1 MITTKELN
9 EVSLSPTKKDYYQ
22 IWNELLELASKIST
36 RWSPDS
42 TNESDPGIVLLKS
55 LVAIADKLNYNI
67 DKNTLEAFMPSATQ
81 QESMRKLT
89 EMMGYSM
96 KYYRAANCKVSISY
110 KDDNDVSL
118 STLGTIYFPKFIN
131 IKNEEEDIN
140 YVTIEDFT
148 LQESEPIRQINALEG
163 ELVECET
170 DTDNIISMTHLDDNN
185 RYLLPETNVA
195 ENGIFVCNIV
205 DHVEGMSRESDY
217 WKPVDNLN
225 TQLPGSL
232 VFKFGFDSNEN
243 LPYIQFPDD
252 ISQLIKDGLKIKYVR
267 TNGLMGNVSARTL
280 CKMEVPALWGTAT
293 DENIKNLT
301 AENFNVV
308 NSSAATN
315 GADPETLNEAYN
327 GFKKTIGTFDTL
339 VTCRDYMNKIYQMTV
354 SDTDLTPLVSNAIV
368 SDIRDDIN
376 RSITLCSFNDYGIC
390 YSDRSLPKTVTKDA
404 EDISGK
410 TVTIKATEN
419 MIEHF
424 DLVLYP
430 FNTIYGINSKDE
442 YVNSFKI
449 NFENKNKVQYDL
461 KNSKTISHNIVTPDD
476 NDIACIKNYLK
487 LKAKITTV
495 KKVTVA
501 EELELLTKVYS
512 AIYENFNC
520 HKIDFGEEIPYET
533 ILEVIKNA
541 DPRIKDVNLDEPL
554 LYTNIMKVN
563 NTEYSLVSAGT
574 NTVED
579 WASMYNKLVLRN
591 VLAGRIA
598 AFNYDTD
605 FATNYAEIPYTGF
618 TSPEKIVKLVS
629 HFDASGI
636 NSAKGYKLQDN
647 EVIQFRTP
655 NLKTA
660 VTYPSYVNYFL
671 HLETRKSKPA
681 IPATFQSVIALFKT
695 NDDWTAIINNNTN
708 NTKHFVL
715 TEIPSATNPN
725 DTKKILLAKQT
736 DYSKIFIKNTDNSY
750 EAITIDDNYDVTK
763 NTTYYYLDIKNADN
777 FLTLFEK
784 YGQLYEQLKSDVSRN
799 IGKYVDTNLHKYQ
812 ARNTAFSSY
821 IKEYYIPITHE
832 STVEPGDLEAQEG
845 HTADG
850 LGRDPEGSD
859 ISKDAAY
866 QLQENEYLLINYTNS
881 KTDESGNETKSVIN
895 KCYKCGDIIQPNF
908 GIVDSLLYHKNHSYS
923 KTSGFDFISLS
934 NTNGYANFTNPE
946 GMFTLGTDE
955 QICIK
960 EIVKIELDKND
971 SFLYWN
977 RNDENSDAENNIFE
991 FDEVYTDIDL
1001 KTLTPEQIAKLPRNA
1016 YTLKEGEYLYYTNA
1030 KKTNMAYY
1038 GAGSIIIK
1046 SEKTPK
1052 LIKNTSKGIVKAE
1065 DIMNNGLDAIPWIG
1079 FRLGE
1084 DSAKITVIENQY
1096 ISLTEGDTF
1105 YGATEV
1111 NAQPDNVGGINL
1123 SNIWVNIG
1131 SAKYK
1136 FAEEDAIT
1144 ALPEIKI
1151 NGIYWSARSRLDFNM
1166 GPAVAQKLHKKDSIE
1181 IYTGTSETPE
1191 TIIKYNEGDSDSENP
1206 IAVYANYSCQ
1216 YANHE
1221 FKLADNLNP
1230 KFKLKVIKLKD
1241 PEIITNSETSEN
1253 THIVNI
1259 GNYEN
1264 GNTQYTKVSFAELE
1278 AAGGSELFK
1287 LNINVPAGEFGL
1299 IMFYYIED
1307 DKIAYNETKAA
1318 YIKAYNSSGTEV
1330 AGIKRFN
1337 VEQDFTDTY
1346 KFKRGIQVIELNKD
1360 VSSISIYTDNY
1371 NSDSAE
1377 GTTIPASAKGTLIF
1391 SELSLVKGINPKL
1404 SYQFD
1409 GTQEETALN
1418 TLLADI
1424 QKAGVADTFYYNT
1437 PIDNENAI
1445 DLNNNL
1451 VNETLLTPESWYD
1464 PNNVNNKFVVSEISA
1479 DDLLTGITLSKAS
1492 RL

>member
-67 DKNTLEAFMPSATQ
+67 DKNTLEAFMPSASQ

-110 KDDNDVSL
+110 KDNNDVSL
-118 STLGTIYFPKFIN
+118 STLNTIYFPKFIN
-131 IKNEEEDIN
+131 IKNEEEDVN

-148 LQESEPIRQINALEG
+148 LQESEPIRQVNALEG

-195 ENGIFVCNIV
+195 ENGIFICNIV
-205 DHVEGMSRESDY
+205 DHVEGISRESDY

-252 ISQLIKDGLKIKYVR
+252 ISQLIKDGLRIKYVR

-280 CKMEVPALWGTAT
+280 CKMEVPSLWGTAT
-293 DENIKNLT
+293 NENIKNLT
-301 AENFNVV
+301 AENFNVI
-308 NSSAATN
+308 NNSAATN
-315 GADPETLNEAYN
+315 GADPETLTEAYN

-390 YSDRSLPKTVTKDA
+390 YSDRSLPKTVTKEA
-404 EDISGK
+404 EDISGNP
-410 TVTIKATEN
+410 VTIKTTED

-424 DLVLYP
+424 DLILYP

-449 NFENKNKVQYDL
+449 NFENKNKIQYDL

-495 KKVTVA
+495 KKVTAA

-554 LYTNIMKVN
+554 LYTNIMKVD
-563 NTEYSLVSAGT
+563 NTEYSLVSTDT
-574 NTVED
+574 NTNKD

-598 AFNYDTD
+598 AFDYDTD
-605 FATNYAEIPYTGF
+605 FATNYAETPYTDF

-636 NSAKGYKLQDN
+636 NSANGYKLQDN

-681 IPATFQSVIALFKT
+681 IPATFQSVVNSDLLDS
-695 NDDWTAIINNNTN
+695 NDKWNAIINKIINNTI
-708 NTKHFVL
+708 HFVL
-715 TEIPSATNPN
+715 TEITITDISTP
-725 DTKKILLAKQT
+725 KVLLDKQVA
-736 DYSKIFIKNTDNSY
+736 YSKIFIKNADDSY
-750 EAITIDDNYDVTK
+750 EVVTIDDNYKVVENTK
-763 NTTYYYLDIKNADN
+763 YYYLDIKAADN
-777 FLTLFEK
+777 FLALFENIKEK
-784 YGQLYEQLKSDVSRN
+784 YGKLYEQLKVDVTRN
-799 IGKYVDTNLHKYQ
+799 VGKYVDNNLHKYQ
-812 ARNTAFSSY
+812 ARNTAFSSF
-821 IKEYYIPITHE
+821 IKDYYIPKLHE
-832 STVEPGDLEAQEG
+832 STVEPNDDVPEG
-845 HTADG
+845 YTADG

-866 QLQENEYLLINYTNS
+866 QLQDNEYLLVNYTNS
-881 KTDESGNETKSVIN
+881 KTDESGNETKNVIN

-908 GIVDSLLYHKNHSYS
+908 GIVDSLLYHKTHSYS
-923 KTSGFDFISLS
+923 KTSGFDFTSLS
-934 NTNGYANFTNPE
+934 NMNGYANFKNPE

-977 RNDENSDAENNIFE
+977 RNDENPDAEINEFE
-991 FDEVYTDIDL
+991 FDEIYTDEPEHATEL
-1001 KTLTPEQIAKLPRNA
+1001 KPNA

-1030 KKTNMAYY
+1030 KKTSMAYY

-1046 SEKTPK
+1046 SEKTPRLRK
-1052 LIKNTSKGIVKAE
+1052 STSNGVVKAE

-1084 DSAKITVIENQY
+1084 DSAKITVVENQY

-1105 YGATEV
+1105 YGVTEV
-1111 NAQPDNVGGINL
+1111 DAQPDNVGGVAL
-1123 SNIWVNIG
+1123 SNTWINIG

-1136 FAEEDAIT
+1136 FAEEDAVT
-1144 ALPEIKI
+1144 TLPEIKI

-1166 GPAVAQKLHKKDSIE
+1166 GPAVAQKLHKKDSID

-1191 TIIKYNEGDSDSENP
+1191 TIIKYNEGDDDTKNP

-1221 FKLADNLNP
+1221 FKLANNLNP
-1230 KFKLKVIKLKD
+1230 KFKLKVIKLND
-1241 PEIITNSETSEN
+1241 PTITTGGKNS
-1253 THIVNI
+1253 HIVNI

-1264 GNTQYTKVSFAELE
+1264 GNTRYTKVSFAELE
-1278 AAGGSELFK
+1278 AVYDSENPLFK
-1287 LNINVPAGEFGL
+1287 LNINIPADEFGL

-1307 DKIAYNETKAA
+1307 DKIAYDEENAA
-1318 YIKAYNSSGTEV
+1318 YIMTNDEV
-1330 AGIKRFN
+1330 AGIRQFN
-1337 VEQDFTDTY
+1337 VDVSPANKY
-1346 KFKRGIQVIELNKD
+1346 VFKRGIQVIRLDSN
-1360 VSSISIYTDNY
+1360 VSSISVYTDKN
-1371 NSDSAE
+1371 AE
-1377 GTTIPASAKGTLIF
+1377 GILIF

-1409 GTQEETALN
+1409 GTQENDALN

-1424 QKAGVADTFYYNT
+1424 QKAGVADTFYYNA

-1445 DLNNNL
+1445 DLNNNI
-1451 VNETLLTPESWYD
+1451 VSETLLTPESWYD

>member
-89 EMMGYSM
+89 EMMGYTM

-110 KDDNDVSL
+110 KDDNEVSL

-131 IKNEEEDIN
+131 IKNEEEDVN

-148 LQESEPIRQINALEG
+148 LQESEPIRQVNALEG

-195 ENGIFVCNIV
+195 ENGIFICNIV

-252 ISQLIKDGLKIKYVR
+252 ISQLIKDGLRIKYVR

-308 NSSAATN
+308 NNSAATN
-315 GADPETLNEAYN
+315 GADPESLTEAYN

-390 YSDRSLPKTVTKDA
+390 YSDKSLPKTVTKAAIDT
-404 EDISGK
+404 SGNP
-410 TVTIKATEN
+410 VTIKTTED

-449 NFENKNKVQYDL
+449 NFENKNKIQYDL

-487 LKAKITTV
+487 LKAKITTI
-495 KKVTVA
+495 KKVTTA

-554 LYTNIMKVN
+554 LCTNIMKVD
-563 NTEYSLVSAGT
+563 NTEYSLVSTGT
-574 NTVED
+574 NKFED

-605 FATNYAEIPYTGF
+605 FATNYAETPYTGF

-636 NSAKGYKLQDN
+636 NSADGYKLQDN

-681 IPATFQSVIALFKT
+681 IPATFQSVTALFET
-695 NDDWTAIINNNTN
+695 NDDWNTIINNNTQPFELTVIAGTA
-708 NTKHFVL
+708 TKADLL
-715 TEIPSATNPN
+715 T
-725 DTKKILLAKQT
+725 KQT
-736 DYSKIFIKNTDNSY
+736 VYSKIFIINTETNKY
-750 EAITIDDNYDVTK
+750 EAVTIDDNYAVVE
-763 NTTYYYLDIKNADN
+763 NPNYYYYLDITTATN
-777 FLTLFEK
+777 FVSLFNK
-784 YGQLYEQLKSDVSRN
+784 YGQLYEQLAPDVSRN
-799 IGKYVDTNLHKYQ
+799 VGKYVDNTLHKYQ
-812 ARNTAFSSY
+812 SRSRAFSSY
-821 IKEYYIPITHE
+821 IKDYYIPITRNT
-832 STVEPGDLEAQEG
+832 TVEPGDLDAPEG
-845 HTADG
+845 YTADG

-895 KCYKCGDIIQPNF
+895 KCYTCGDIIQPNF
-908 GIVDSLLYHKNHSYS
+908 GIVDSLLYHKTHSYS
-923 KTSGFDFISLS
+923 KNSGFDFTSLS
-934 NTNGYANFTNPE
+934 NINGYANFKNPE

-977 RNDENSDAENNIFE
+977 RNDENPDAEINEFT
-991 FDEVYTDIDL
+991 FDEIYNTD
-1001 KTLTPEQIAKLPRNA
+1001 TSLTAEQIAKLPPNA

-1046 SEKTPK
+1046 SEKTP
-1052 LIKNTSKGIVKAE
+1052 LLRKNASKGLVKAE

-1105 YGATEV
+1105 YGATKV
-1111 NAQPDNVGGINL
+1111 NTQSDNVGGIDL
-1123 SNIWVNIG
+1123 SNAWVNIG

-1136 FAEEDAIT
+1136 FAEEDT
-1144 ALPEIKI
+1144 ATTLPEIKI
-1151 NGIYWSARSRLDFNM
+1151 KNIYWSARSRLDFNM
-1166 GPAVAQKLHKKDSIE
+1166 GPAIAQKLHKKDRIE
-1181 IYTGTSETPE
+1181 VYTDNKNYKT
-1191 TIIKYNEGDSDSENP
+1191 IKYNASEDDTKNP
-1206 IAVYANYSCQ
+1206 IAVYANYICQ

-1221 FKLADNLNP
+1221 FKISDKLDP
-1230 KFKLKVIKLKD
+1230 KFKLKVIKLAD
-1241 PEIITNSETSEN
+1241 PEIMTTGETAES

-1264 GNTQYTKVSFAELE
+1264 GNTKYTKVSFAELE

-1287 LNINVPAGEFGL
+1287 LNINIPSGEFGL

-1307 DKIAYNETKAA
+1307 DKIAYNEANAA
-1318 YIKAYNSSGTEV
+1318 YIKAAKEV
-1330 AGIKRFN
+1330 AGIRQFN
-1337 VEQDFTDTY
+1337 VNASFTDTY
-1346 KFKRGIQVIELNKD
+1346 RFKRGIQVIELD
-1360 VSSISIYTDNY
+1360 STVSSISIYTDSY
-1371 NSDSAE
+1371 DTKS
-1377 GTTIPASAKGTLIF
+1377 TKGTLIF

-1409 GTQEETALN
+1409 GTQENNALN

-1424 QKAGVADTFYYNT
+1424 QKAGVADTFYYNA

-1451 VNETLLTPESWYD
+1451 VNETLLTPEVWYD

>member
-89 EMMGYSM
+89 EMMGYTM

-131 IKNEEEDIN
+131 IKNEEEDVN

-148 LQESEPIRQINALEG
+148 LQESEPIRQVNALEG

-195 ENGIFVCNIV
+195 ENGIFICNIV

-252 ISQLIKDGLKIKYVR
+252 ISQLIKDGLRIKYVR

-315 GADPETLNEAYN
+315 GADPETLTEAYN

-390 YSDRSLPKTVTKDA
+390 YSDRSLPKTVTKAA
-404 EDISGK
+404 EDISGNP
-410 TVTIKATEN
+410 VTIKTTED

-424 DLVLYP
+424 DLILYP

-449 NFENKNKVQYDL
+449 NFENKNKIQYDL

-487 LKAKITTV
+487 LKAKITTI
-495 KKVTVA
+495 KKVTTA

-554 LYTNIMKVN
+554 LYTNIMKVD
-563 NTEYSLVSAGT
+563 NTEYPLVSAGT
-574 NTVED
+574 NKFED

-605 FATNYAEIPYTGF
+605 FVTNYAETPYTSF

-681 IPATFQSVIALFKT
+681 IPATFQSIVNSDLLDSNTKWNAF
-695 NDDWTAIINNNTN
+695 INNNTR
-708 NTKHFVL
+708 HFVL
-715 TEIPSATNPN
+715 T
-725 DTKKILLAKQT
+725 KITGTITPKALLDKQA
-736 DYSKIFIKNTDNSY
+736 DYSKIFVIDNENKY
-750 EAITIDDNYDVTK
+750 VVVTIDDNYDTTK
-763 NTTYYYLDIKNADN
+763 YAEYYYLDIKTADN
-777 FLTLFEK
+777 FLSLFRNIEETC
-784 YGQLYEQLKSDVSRN
+784 GGLYEQLKVDVTRN
-799 IGKYVDTNLHKYQ
+799 VGKYVDNKLHKYQ
-812 ARNTAFSSY
+812 ARNTAFSSF
-821 IKEYYIPITHE
+821 IKDYYIPKLHE
-832 STVEPGDLEAQEG
+832 STVEPNDDNPEG
-845 HTADG
+845 YTADG

-895 KCYKCGDIIQPNF
+895 KCYTCGDIIQPNF
-908 GIVDSLLYHKNHSYS
+908 GIVDSLLYHKTHSYS
-923 KTSGFDFISLS
+923 KNSGFDFTSLS
-934 NTNGYANFTNPE
+934 NINGYANFKNPE

-977 RNDENSDAENNIFE
+977 RNDENPDVEINEFT
-991 FDEVYTDIDL
+991 FDEIYNTD
-1001 KTLTPEQIAKLPRNA
+1001 TSLTAEQIAKLPPNA

-1046 SEKTPK
+1046 SEKTP
-1052 LIKNTSKGIVKAE
+1052 LLRKNASKGLVKAE

-1111 NAQPDNVGGINL
+1111 NAQSDNVGGIDL
-1123 SNIWVNIG
+1123 SNNWVNIG

-1136 FAEEDAIT
+1136 FAEEDT
-1144 ALPEIKI
+1144 ATTLPEIKI
-1151 NGIYWSARSRLDFNM
+1151 KNIYWSARSRLDFNM
-1166 GPAVAQKLHKKDSIE
+1166 GPAVAQKLHKKDRIE
-1181 IYTGTSETPE
+1181 VYTDNKNYKT
-1191 TIIKYNEGDSDSENP
+1191 IKYNASEDDTKNP
-1206 IAVYANYSCQ
+1206 IAVYANYICQ

-1221 FKLADNLNP
+1221 FKISDKLDHE
-1230 KFKLKVIKLKD
+1230 FKLKVIKLAD
-1241 PEIITNSETSEN
+1241 PEIMTTGETAESA
-1253 THIVNI
+1253 HIVNI

-1264 GNTQYTKVSFAELE
+1264 GNTRYTKVSFAELE

-1287 LNINVPAGEFGL
+1287 LNINIPSGEFGL

-1307 DKIAYNETKAA
+1307 DKIAYNEANAA
-1318 YIKAYNSSGTEV
+1318 YIKAAKKV
-1330 AGIKRFN
+1330 AGIRQFN
-1337 VEQDFTDTY
+1337 VNASFTDTY
-1346 KFKRGIQVIELNKD
+1346 RFKRGIQVIELD
-1360 VSSISIYTDNY
+1360 STVSSISIYTDSY
-1371 NSDSAE
+1371 D
-1377 GTTIPASAKGTLIF
+1377 TKSAKGTLIF

-1409 GTQEETALN
+1409 GTQENNALN

-1424 QKAGVADTFYYNT
+1424 QKAGVADTFYYNA

-1451 VNETLLTPESWYD
+1451 INETLLTPEVWYD

>member
-89 EMMGYSM
+89 EMMGYTM

-110 KDDNDVSL
+110 KDDNDISL

-131 IKNEEEDIN
+131 IKNEEEDVN

-148 LQESEPIRQINALEG
+148 LQESEPIRQVNALEG

-195 ENGIFVCNIV
+195 ENGIFICNIV

-217 WKPVDNLN
+217 WKQVDNLN

-252 ISQLIKDGLKIKYVR
+252 ISQLIKDGLRIKYVR

-293 DENIKNLT
+293 DENIKSLT

-315 GADPETLNEAYN
+315 GADPETLTEAYN

-339 VTCRDYMNKIYQMTV
+339 VTCRDYMNKIYQMTT

-390 YSDRSLPKTVTKDA
+390 YSDRSLPKTVTKA
-404 EDISGK
+404 AKDISGNP
-410 TVTIKATEN
+410 VTIKATED

-449 NFENKNKVQYDL
+449 NFENKNKIQYDL

-487 LKAKITTV
+487 LKAKITTI
-495 KKVTVA
+495 KKVTTA

-554 LYTNIMKVN
+554 LYTNIMKVD
-563 NTEYSLVSAGT
+563 NTEYPLVSTGT
-574 NTVED
+574 NKFED

-605 FATNYAEIPYTGF
+605 FVTNYAETPYTAF
-618 TSPEKIVKLVS
+618 SCPEKVSKLVS
-629 HFDASGI
+629 HFDARNI
-636 NSAKGYKLQDN
+636 DNADGYKLQDN

-681 IPATFQSVIALFKT
+681 IPATFQSIVNSDLLDS
-695 NDDWTAIINNNTN
+695 NDKWNAIINNNAR
-708 NTKHFVL
+708 HFVL
-715 TEIPSATNPN
+715 T
-725 DTKKILLAKQT
+725 KITGTITPKALLDKQA
-736 DYSKIFIKNTDNSY
+736 DYSKIFVIDNENKY
-750 EAITIDDNYDVTK
+750 VVVTIDDNYDTTK
-763 NTTYYYLDIKNADN
+763 YAEYYYLDIKTADN
-777 FLTLFEK
+777 FLSLFRNIEET
-784 YGQLYEQLKSDVSRN
+784 YGGLYEQLKSDVSRN
-799 IGKYVDTNLHKYQ
+799 IGKYVDNTLHKYQ
-812 ARNTAFSSY
+812 ARKTAFSSS
-821 IKEYYIPITHE
+821 IKDYYIPILHE
-832 STVEPGDLEAQEG
+832 STVEPGDLDAPEG
-845 HTADG
+845 YTKDG
-850 LGRDPEGSD
+850 LGRDPDGSD

-895 KCYKCGDIIQPNF
+895 KCYTCGDIIQPNF
-908 GIVDSLLYHKNHSYS
+908 GIVDSLLYHKTHSYS
-923 KTSGFDFISLS
+923 KNSGFDFASLS
-934 NTNGYANFTNPE
+934 KTDGYKNFKNPG
-946 GMFTLGTDE
+946 GMFTLSTDE

-977 RNDENSDAENNIFE
+977 RNDENPDAEINEFT
-991 FDEVYTDIDL
+991 FDEIYKDES
-1001 KTLTPEQIAKLPRNA
+1001 EQTTESGPNA

-1038 GAGSIIIK
+1038 GAGSIIIRSK
-1046 SEKTPK
+1046 KTP
-1052 LIKNTSKGIVKAE
+1052 LLRKNASKGLVKAE

-1084 DSAKITVIENQY
+1084 ESSKITVIENQY

-1105 YGATEV
+1105 YGTTEV
-1111 NAQPDNVGGINL
+1111 NAQPDNVGDISL
-1123 SNIWVNIG
+1123 SNNWINIG

-1136 FAEEDAIT
+1136 FAEEDT
-1144 ALPEIKI
+1144 PTTLPEIKI

-1166 GPAVAQKLHKKDSIE
+1166 GPAVAQKLHKKDRIE
-1181 IYTGTSETPE
+1181 VYTNDGLYDTIQYDASEDDT
-1191 TIIKYNEGDSDSENP
+1191 KNP
-1206 IAVYANYSCQ
+1206 IAVYANYICQ

-1221 FKLADNLNP
+1221 FKISDKLDP
-1230 KFKLKVIKLKD
+1230 KFKLKVIKLAD
-1241 PEIITNSETSEN
+1241 PTIMTNGETAES

-1264 GNTQYTKVSFAELE
+1264 GNTRYTKVSFAELE

-1287 LNINVPAGEFGL
+1287 LNINIPSGEFGL

-1307 DKIAYNETKAA
+1307 DKIAYNEANAA
-1318 YIKAYNSSGTEV
+1318 YIKAAKEV
-1330 AGIKRFN
+1330 AGIRQFN
-1337 VEQDFTDTY
+1337 VNASFENKY
-1346 KFKRGIQVIELNKD
+1346 VFKRGIQVIELD
-1360 VSSISIYTDNY
+1360 STVSSISVYTDSY
-1371 NSDSAE
+1371 D
-1377 GTTIPASAKGTLIF
+1377 TKSAKGTLIF

-1409 GTQEETALN
+1409 GTQKNNALN

-1424 QKAGVADTFYYNT
+1424 QKAGVADTFYYNA

-1451 VNETLLTPESWYD
+1451 VNETLLTPEVWYD

>member
-131 IKNEEEDIN
+131 IKNEEEDVN

-148 LQESEPIRQINALEG
+148 LQESESIRQINALEG

-205 DHVEGMSRESDY
+205 DHVEGMSRESEY
-217 WKPVDNLN
+217 WKQVDNLN

-267 TNGLMGNVSARTL
+267 TNGLMGNISARTL

-390 YSDRSLPKTVTKDA
+390 YSDRSLPKSIEKTV
-404 EDISGK
+404 EDINGNP
-410 TVTIKATEN
+410 VTIKATED

-424 DLVLYP
+424 DLILYP

-449 NFENKNKVQYDL
+449 NFENKNKIQYDL
-461 KNSKTISHNIVTPDD
+461 KNSKIISHNIVTPGGD
-476 NDIACIKNYLK
+476 DIACIKNYLK

-495 KKVTVA
+495 KKVTAA

-554 LYTNIMKVN
+554 LYTNIMKID
-563 NTEYSLVSAGT
+563 NTEYSLVSTDT
-574 NTVED
+574 NTNKD

-605 FATNYAEIPYTGF
+605 FATNYAETPYTSF

-636 NSAKGYKLQDN
+636 NSANGYKLQDN

-660 VTYPSYVNYFL
+660 VTYPAYVNYFL

-681 IPATFQSVIALFKT
+681 IPATFQSVINSELLDT
-695 NDDWTAIINNNTN
+695 NDKWNAIINNNTN
-708 NTKHFVL
+708 NTRHFVL
-715 TEIPSATNPN
+715 TEITIT
-725 DTKKILLAKQT
+725 DTSTPKVLLDKQEA
-736 DYSKIFIKNTDNSY
+736 YSKIFIKNADDSY
-750 EAITIDDNYDVTK
+750 EVVTIDNNYDVAK
-763 NTTYYYLDIKNADN
+763 NTKYYYLDIKTADN

-784 YGQLYEQLKSDVSRN
+784 CGKLYEQLKSDVSRN

-832 STVEPGDLEAQEG
+832 STVEPGDLEVQEG

-923 KTSGFDFISLS
+923 KTSGFDFINLS

-1001 KTLTPEQIAKLPRNA
+1001 KSLTPEQIAELPRNA

-1052 LIKNTSKGIVKAE
+1052 LIKNTSKGTVKAE

-1136 FAEEDAIT
+1136 FAEEDT
-1144 ALPEIKI
+1144 ATTLPEIKI
-1151 NGIYWSARSRLDFNM
+1151 NGIYWSARSRLDFSM
-1166 GPAVAQKLHKKDSIE
+1166 GPAVAQKLHKKDHIE
-1181 IYTGTSETPE
+1181 VYTGTSETPA
-1191 TIIKYNEGDSDSENP
+1191 TIIKYNEGDSDTENP

-1221 FKLADNLNP
+1221 FKLADSLNP
-1230 KFKLKVIKLKD
+1230 KFKLKVIKLSD
-1241 PEIITNSETSEN
+1241 PTITAGGENS
-1253 THIVNI
+1253 HIVNI

-1264 GNTQYTKVSFAELE
+1264 GNTKYTKVSFAELE
-1278 AAGGSELFK
+1278 AAGGSKLFS

-1299 IMFYYIED
+1299 IMFYYIEG
-1307 DKIAYNETKAA
+1307 DKVTYNETNAA

-1330 AGIKRFN
+1330 AGVRQFN
-1337 VEQDFTDTY
+1337 VNTSFTDTY
-1346 KFKRGIQVIELNKD
+1346 RFKRGIQVIELD
-1360 VSSISIYTDNY
+1360 STVSSISIYTDSYDTN
-1371 NSDSAE
+1371 
-1377 GTTIPASAKGTLIF
+1377 SAKGTLIF

-1409 GTQEETALN
+1409 GTQENNALN

-1424 QKAGVADTFYYNT
+1424 QKAGVADTFYYNA

>member
-67 DKNTLEAFMPSATQ
+67 DKNTLEAFMPSASQ

-110 KDDNDVSL
+110 KDSNDVSL
-118 STLGTIYFPKFIN
+118 STLNTIYFPKFIN
-131 IKNEEEDIN
+131 IKNEEEDVN

-148 LQESEPIRQINALEG
+148 LQESEPIRQVNALEG

-205 DHVEGMSRESDY
+205 DHVEGISRESEY

-252 ISQLIKDGLKIKYVR
+252 ISQLIKDGLRIKYIR

-293 DENIKNLT
+293 DENIKNLS
-301 AENFNVV
+301 ADNFNVI
-308 NSSAATN
+308 NNSAATN
-315 GADPETLNEAYN
+315 GADPETLTEAYN

-390 YSDRSLPKTVTKDA
+390 YSDRSLPKIVEKEAVNTQGDP
-404 EDISGK
+404 
-410 TVTIKATEN
+410 VTIRATED

-424 DLVLYP
+424 DLILYP
-430 FNTIYGINSKDE
+430 FRTIYGLNSKDE
-442 YVNSFKI
+442 YVNSFKV
-449 NFENKNKVQYDL
+449 NFENKNKIQYDL
-461 KNSKTISHNIVTPDD
+461 KNSKTISHNIVTPAAK
-476 NDIACIKNYLK
+476 DIACIKNYLK

-495 KKVTVA
+495 KKVTAA

-554 LYTNIMKVN
+554 LYTSIMTVD
-563 NTEYSLVSAGT
+563 NTEYPLVSTDT
-574 NTVED
+574 NTNKVED

-618 TSPEKIVKLVS
+618 VSPENNIVKLVS

-636 NSAKGYKLQDN
+636 NSANGYKLQDN

-681 IPATFQSVIALFKT
+681 IPATFQSVIALFET
-695 NDDWTAIINNNTN
+695 NDDWNAIINNNTN

-725 DTKKILLAKQT
+725 DTKEILLAKQT
-736 DYSKIFIKNTDNSY
+736 NYSKIFIKNTDNSY
-750 EAITIDDNYDVTK
+750 EAVTIDDNYDVTK

-777 FLTLFEK
+777 FLALFNNIKEK
-784 YGQLYEQLKSDVSRN
+784 YGHLYEQLKVDVTRN
-799 IGKYVDTNLHKYQ
+799 VGKYVDNNLHKYQ
-812 ARNTAFSSY
+812 ARNTAFSSF
-821 IKEYYIPITHE
+821 IKEYYIPILHE
-832 STVEPGDLEAQEG
+832 STVEPNDDNPEG
-845 HTADG
+845 YTADG

-908 GIVDSLLYHKNHSYS
+908 GVVDSLLYHKTHSYS
-923 KTSGFDFISLS
+923 KTSGFDFTSLS
-934 NTNGYANFTNPE
+934 NMNGYANFKNPE

-977 RNDENSDAENNIFE
+977 RNDETPDAETNEFI
-991 FDEVYTDIDL
+991 FDEIYTDEPEHATEL
-1001 KTLTPEQIAKLPRNA
+1001 KPNA

-1030 KKTNMAYY
+1030 KKTSMAYY

-1046 SEKTPK
+1046 SEKTPRLRK
-1052 LIKNTSKGIVKAE
+1052 STSNGVVKAE

-1084 DSAKITVIENQY
+1084 DSAKITVVENQY

-1111 NAQPDNVGGINL
+1111 DAQPDNTGGVDL
-1123 SNIWVNIG
+1123 SNTWVNIG

-1136 FAEEDAIT
+1136 FAEEDAIIT
-1144 ALPEIKI
+1144 LPEIKI
-1151 NGIYWSARSRLDFNM
+1151 NGIYWSARSRLDFNV
-1166 GPAVAQKLHKKDSIE
+1166 GPAIAQKLHKKDRIE
-1181 IYTGTSETPE
+1181 VYTGTIKAPEWYKTIGYSE
-1191 TIIKYNEGDSDSENP
+1191 NEDDTKNP
-1206 IAVYANYSCQ
+1206 IAVYANYLCQ

-1221 FKLADNLNP
+1221 LKLADNLNP
-1230 KFKLKVIKLKD
+1230 EFKLKVIKLAD
-1241 PEIITNSETSEN
+1241 PTITTNGEPAEN

-1264 GNTQYTKVSFAELE
+1264 GNTRYTKVSFAELE
-1278 AAGGSELFK
+1278 AAGGIELFK
-1287 LNINVPAGEFGL
+1287 LNINIPENEFGL

-1307 DKIAYNETKAA
+1307 DKIAYNKKNAA
-1318 YIKAYNSSGTEV
+1318 YIQANGSV
-1330 AGIKRFN
+1330 AGIWQFN
-1337 VEQDFTDTY
+1337 VDVNPANKY
-1346 KFKRGIQVIELNKD
+1346 VFKRGIQVIKLDSK
-1360 VSSISIYTDNY
+1360 VSSISIYTDKN
-1371 NSDSAE
+1371 AE
-1377 GTTIPASAKGTLIF
+1377 GILIF

-1409 GTQEETALN
+1409 GTQEETALP

-1424 QKAGVADTFYYNT
+1424 QKAGVADIFYYNA

-1451 VNETLLTPESWYD
+1451 VNETLLTPEVWYD

>member
-1 MITTKELN
+1 MITNKELN

-89 EMMGYSM
+89 EMMGYTM

-110 KDDNDVSL
+110 KDDNEVSL
-118 STLGTIYFPKFIN
+118 SELNTIYFPKFIN
-131 IKNEEEDIN
+131 IKNEEEDVN
-140 YVTIEDFT
+140 YVTVEDFT
-148 LQESEPIRQINALEG
+148 LQESEPVRQVNALEG

-195 ENGIFVCNIV
+195 ENGIFICNIV
-205 DHVEGMSRESDY
+205 DHAEGMSRESDY

-252 ISQLIKDGLKIKYVR
+252 ISQLIKDGLRIKYIR

-308 NSSAATN
+308 NNSAATN
-315 GADPETLNEAYN
+315 GADPETLTEAYN

-339 VTCRDYMNKIYQMTV
+339 VTCRDYMNKIYQMTA

-390 YSDRSLPKTVTKDA
+390 YSDGSLPKTVTKNA
-404 EDISGK
+404 EDINGNP
-410 TVTIKATEN
+410 VTIKATED

-424 DLVLYP
+424 DLILYP

-449 NFENKNKVQYDL
+449 NFENKNKIQYDL
-461 KNSKTISHNIVTPDD
+461 KNSKTISHNIVTPSDD
-476 NDIACIKNYLK
+476 DIACIKNYLK

-495 KKVTVA
+495 KKVTAA

-533 ILEVIKNA
+533 ILEVIENA

-554 LYTNIMKVN
+554 LYTNIMKVD

-574 NTVED
+574 NKVED
-579 WASMYNKLVLRN
+579 WALMYNKLVLRN

-605 FATNYAEIPYTGF
+605 FATNYAETPYTGF
-618 TSPEKIVKLVS
+618 NSPEKIVKLVS

-636 NSAKGYKLQDN
+636 NSADEYKLQDN

-655 NLKTA
+655 NLKTS

-681 IPATFQSVIALFKT
+681 IPATFQSIVNSSLLDS
-695 NDDWTAIINNNTN
+695 DDKWNAIINNNAR
-708 NTKHFVL
+708 HFAL
-715 TEIPSATNPN
+715 TRITGTITPKA
-725 DTKKILLAKQT
+725 LLDKQA
-736 DYSKIFIKNTDNSY
+736 DYSKIFVIDNENKY
-750 EAITIDDNYDVTK
+750 VVVTIDDNYDTTK
-763 NTTYYYLDIKNADN
+763 YAEYYYLDIKTADN
-777 FLTLFEK
+777 FLSLFRNIKET
-784 YGQLYEQLKSDVSRN
+784 YGRLYEQLKSDVSRN
-799 IGKYVDTNLHKYQ
+799 IGKYVDNTLHKYQ
-812 ARNTAFSSY
+812 ARNTAFSSS
-821 IKEYYIPITHE
+821 IKDYYIPILHE
-832 STVEPGDLEAQEG
+832 STVEPGDLDAPEG
-845 HTADG
+845 YTKDG
-850 LGRDPEGSD
+850 LGRDPDGSD

-908 GIVDSLLYHKNHSYS
+908 GVVDSLLYHKNHSYS
-923 KTSGFDFISLS
+923 KTSGFDFTSLS
-934 NTNGYANFTNPE
+934 NVNGYTNFKNPE
-946 GMFTLGTDE
+946 GMFTLSTDE

-977 RNDENSDAENNIFE
+977 RNDENPDAKNNEFT
-991 FDEVYTDIDL
+991 FDEIYNTD
-1001 KTLTPEQIAKLPRNA
+1001 TSLTDEQIAALPRNA

-1065 DIMNNGLDAIPWIG
+1065 DIINNGLDAIPWIG

-1084 DSAKITVIENQY
+1084 ESSKITVVENQY

-1111 NAQPDNVGGINL
+1111 GAQPDNVGGIDL
-1123 SNIWVNIG
+1123 SNNWKNIG

-1144 ALPEIKI
+1144 TLPEIKI

-1166 GPAVAQKLHKKDSIE
+1166 GPTIAQKLHKKDCIE
-1181 IYTGTSETPE
+1181 VYTNDGLYN
-1191 TIIKYNEGDSDSENP
+1191 TIQYDAAEEDTENP

-1221 FKLADNLNP
+1221 FKISDKLDP
-1230 KFKLKVIKLKD
+1230 EFKLKVIKLKD
-1241 PEIITNSETSEN
+1241 PTITTGGENS
-1253 THIVNI
+1253 HIVNI

-1264 GNTQYTKVSFAELE
+1264 GNTRYTEVSFAELE
-1278 AAGGSELFK
+1278 ASGGQELFK

-1307 DKIAYNETKAA
+1307 DKVAYNKDNAA
-1318 YIKAYNSSGTEV
+1318 YIKAYNSSGKEV
-1330 AGIKRFN
+1330 AGIKQFN
-1337 VEQDFTDTY
+1337 VNASSAKKY
-1346 KFKRGIQVIELNKD
+1346 AFKRGIQVIELKNN
-1360 VSSISIYTDNY
+1360 VSSISIYTDQN
-1371 NSDSAE
+1371 AE
-1377 GTTIPASAKGTLIF
+1377 GILIF

-1409 GTQEETALN
+1409 STHENNALA

-1424 QKAGVADTFYYNT
+1424 QKAGVADTFYYNA

-1451 VNETLLTPESWYD
+1451 ANETLLTPESWYD

>member
-1 MITTKELN
+1 MITNKELN

-89 EMMGYSM
+89 EMMGYTM

-110 KDDNDVSL
+110 KDSNETSL
-118 STLGTIYFPKFIN
+118 STLNTIYFPKFIN
-131 IKNEEEDIN
+131 IKNEEEDVN
-140 YVTIEDFT
+140 YVTVEDFT
-148 LQESEPIRQINALEG
+148 LQESEPVRQVNALEG

-170 DTDNIISMTHLDDNN
+170 DTDNIISMAHLDDNN

-195 ENGIFVCNIV
+195 ENGIFICNIV
-205 DHVEGMSRESDY
+205 DHAEGMSRESDY
-217 WKPVDNLN
+217 WKQVDNLN

-252 ISQLIKDGLKIKYVR
+252 ISQLIKDGLRIKYIR

-301 AENFNVV
+301 ADNFNVI
-308 NSSAATN
+308 NNSAATN
-315 GADPETLNEAYN
+315 GADPETLTEAYN

-354 SDTDLTPLVSNAIV
+354 SDTDPTLLVSNAIV

-390 YSDRSLPKTVTKDA
+390 YSDRSLPKSIEKTA
-404 EDISGK
+404 EDVNGNP
-410 TVTIKATEN
+410 VTIKATED

-424 DLVLYP
+424 DLILYP

-449 NFENKNKVQYDL
+449 NFENKNKIQYDL
-461 KNSKTISHNIVTPDD
+461 KKSKTISHNIVTPGGD
-476 NDIACIKNYLK
+476 DIACIKNYLK
-487 LKAKITTV
+487 LKAKITTA
-495 KKVTVA
+495 KKVTAA

-554 LYTNIMKVN
+554 LYTKIMKVD

-574 NTVED
+574 NKVED
-579 WASMYNKLVLRN
+579 WASTYNKLVLRN

-605 FATNYAEIPYTGF
+605 FATNYAETPYTGF

-629 HFDASGI
+629 HFDASDI
-636 NSAKGYKLQDN
+636 NSADGYKLQDN

-681 IPATFQSVIALFKT
+681 IPATFQSIVNSSLLDSNAKWNAFINK
-695 NDDWTAIINNNTN
+695 IIIIDNNTI
-708 NTKHFVL
+708 HFVL
-715 TEIPSATNPN
+715 TKITGEINTKTLLDKQAT
-725 DTKKILLAKQT
+725 
-736 DYSKIFIKNTDNSY
+736 YSKIFIKNTKTDKY
-750 EAITIDDNYDVTK
+750 EVVTIDDNYTVAEIG
-763 NTTYYYLDIKNADN
+763 YYYLDIKTADN
-777 FLTLFEK
+777 FLTLFKNIEET
-784 YGQLYEQLKSDVSRN
+784 YGGLYEQLKSDVSRN
-799 IGKYVDTNLHKYQ
+799 IGKYVDNTLHKYQ
-812 ARNTAFSSY
+812 ARNTAFSSS
-821 IKEYYIPITHE
+821 IKDYYIPILHE
-832 STVEPGDLEAQEG
+832 STVEPGDLDAPEG
-845 HTADG
+845 YTKDG
-850 LGRDPEGSD
+850 LGRDPDGSD

-908 GIVDSLLYHKNHSYS
+908 GVVDSLLYHKNHSYS
-923 KTSGFDFISLS
+923 KTSGFDFTSLS
-934 NTNGYANFTNPE
+934 NVNGYTNFKNPE
-946 GMFTLGTDE
+946 GMFTLGADE

-960 EIVKIELDKND
+960 EIVKIELDRND

-977 RNDENSDAENNIFE
+977 RNDENPDAENNEFT
-991 FDEVYTDIDL
+991 FDEVYTD
-1001 KTLTPEQIAKLPRNA
+1001 KPEQTAESEPNA

-1052 LIKNTSKGIVKAE
+1052 LIKNTAKGIVKAE

-1084 DSAKITVIENQY
+1084 DKAKITVVENQY

-1123 SNIWVNIG
+1123 SNSWVNIG

-1136 FAEEDAIT
+1136 FAEEDAAIT
-1144 ALPEIKI
+1144 LPEIKI

-1166 GPAVAQKLHKKDSIE
+1166 GPTVAQKLHKKDRIE
-1181 IYTGTSETPE
+1181 VYTGTSKAPE
-1191 TIIKYNEGDSDSENP
+1191 YYGTLQYGENDDDDKRP
-1206 IAVYANYSCQ
+1206 IAVYTNYISQ

-1221 FKLADNLNP
+1221 LKLVDNLNP
-1230 KFKLKVIKLKD
+1230 EFKLKVIKLAD
-1241 PEIITNSETSEN
+1241 PEIMTNSGTSEN

-1264 GNTQYTKVSFAELE
+1264 GNTRYTKVSFAELE
-1278 AAGGSELFK
+1278 ASGGQELFK

-1299 IMFYYIED
+1299 IMFYYIEND
-1307 DKIAYNETKAA
+1307 DTAYNETNAA
-1318 YIKAYNSSGTEV
+1318 YIKAYNSSGKEV
-1330 AGIKRFN
+1330 AGIKQFN
-1337 VEQDFTDTY
+1337 VNASSAKKY
-1346 KFKRGIQVIELNKD
+1346 VFKRGIQVIELKSN
-1360 VSSISIYTDNY
+1360 VNSISIYTDKN
-1371 NSDSAE
+1371 AE
-1377 GTTIPASAKGTLIF
+1377 GTLIF

-1409 GTQEETALN
+1409 SLHENDALA

-1424 QKAGVADTFYYNT
+1424 QKAGVADTFYYNA

-1451 VNETLLTPESWYD
+1451 ANETLLTPESWYD

>member
-131 IKNEEEDIN
+131 IKNEEEDVN

-243 LPYIQFPDD
+243 LPYVQFPDD

-339 VTCRDYMNKIYQMTV
+339 VTCRDYMNKIYQMTT

-390 YSDRSLPKTVTKDA
+390 YSDRSLPKIVEKAAVDT
-404 EDISGK
+404 EGNP
-410 TVTIKATEN
+410 VTIKAAED

-449 NFENKNKVQYDL
+449 NFENKNKIQYDL

-487 LKAKITTV
+487 LKAKITTI

-554 LYTNIMKVN
+554 LYTNIMKVD
-563 NTEYSLVSAGT
+563 NTEYSLVSTDT
-574 NTVED
+574 NTNKD

-605 FATNYAEIPYTGF
+605 FTTNYAEIPYTGF
-618 TSPEKIVKLVS
+618 TSPENNIVKLVS

-636 NSAKGYKLQDN
+636 NSPDGYKLQDN

-681 IPATFQSVIALFKT
+681 IPATFQSVTALFET
-695 NDDWTAIINNNTN
+695 NDDWNAAINNTTTPFELTVIAGKA
-708 NTKHFVL
+708 TKADLL
-715 TEIPSATNPN
+715 T
-725 DTKKILLAKQT
+725 KQT
-736 DYSKIFIKNTDNSY
+736 LYSKIFIINTETNKY
-750 EAITIDDNYDVTK
+750 EAVTIDDNYDVVE
-763 NTTYYYLDIKNADN
+763 NTNYYYLDITTATN
-777 FLTLFEK
+777 FVSLFNK

-812 ARNTAFSSY
+812 VRNTAFSSY
-821 IKEYYIPITHE
+821 IKEYYIPIIHE

-1001 KTLTPEQIAKLPRNA
+1001 KTLTPEQIAALPRNA

-1111 NAQPDNVGGINL
+1111 NAQPDNVGGIDL

-1166 GPAVAQKLHKKDSIE
+1166 GPTIAQKLHKKDRIE
-1181 IYTGTSETPE
+1181 VYANDGTYK
-1191 TIIKYNEGDSDSENP
+1191 TIQYSKDESDTENP

-1241 PEIITNSETSEN
+1241 PTITTGGEN

-1264 GNTQYTKVSFAELE
+1264 GNTKYTKVSFAELE
-1278 AAGGSELFK
+1278 AVYNSEKPLFK
-1287 LNINVPAGEFGL
+1287 LNINIPAGEFGL

-1307 DKIAYNETKAA
+1307 DKVTYDKTKAA
-1318 YIKAYNSSGTEV
+1318 YIVANNSNGNKV
-1330 AGIKRFN
+1330 NGIRQFN
-1337 VEQDFTDTY
+1337 VNASFTDTY
-1346 KFKRGIQVIELNKD
+1346 RFKRGIQVIELD
-1360 VSSISIYTDNY
+1360 STVSSISIYTDNY
-1371 NSDSAE
+1371 DTN
-1377 GTTIPASAKGTLIF
+1377 SAKGTLIF

-1409 GTQEETALN
+1409 DTHENNALN

-1424 QKAGVADTFYYNT
+1424 QKAGIADIFYYNA

-1445 DLNNNL
+1445 DLNSNL
-1451 VNETLLTPESWYD
+1451 VNETLLTPEVWYD

>member
-67 DKNTLEAFMPSATQ
+67 DKNTLEAFMPSASQ

-110 KDDNDVSL
+110 KDSNDISL
-118 STLGTIYFPKFIN
+118 STLNTIYFPKFIN
-131 IKNEEEDIN
+131 IKNEEEDVN

-148 LQESEPIRQINALEG
+148 LQESEPIRQVNALEG

-205 DHVEGMSRESDY
+205 DHVEGMSRESEY
-217 WKPVDNLN
+217 WKQVDNLN

-293 DENIKNLT
+293 DTNIKNLT
-301 AENFNVV
+301 ADNFNVI
-308 NSSAATN
+308 NNSAATN

-390 YSDRSLPKTVTKDA
+390 YSDRSLPKTVTKEA
-404 EDISGK
+404 EDISGNP
-410 TVTIKATEN
+410 VTIKTTED

-424 DLVLYP
+424 DLIIYP

-449 NFENKNKVQYDL
+449 NFENKNKIQYDL

-495 KKVTVA
+495 KKVTAA
-501 EELELLTKVYS
+501 EELEILTRVYS
-512 AIYENFNC
+512 SIYENFNC

-554 LYTNIMKVN
+554 LYTSIMTVD
-563 NTEYSLVSAGT
+563 NTEYPLVSTDT
-574 NTVED
+574 NTNKD

-636 NSAKGYKLQDN
+636 SSADGYKLQDN

-660 VTYPSYVNYFL
+660 VTYPAYVNYFL

-681 IPATFQSVIALFKT
+681 IPATFQSVTALFET
-695 NDDWTAIINNNTN
+695 NDDWNAAINNNTRP
-708 NTKHFVL
+708 FVL
-715 TEIPSATNPN
+715 TEITKITGEIKPKDLLDKQAT
-725 DTKKILLAKQT
+725 
-736 DYSKIFIKNTDNSY
+736 YSKIFIKNADGSY
-750 EAITIDDNYDVTK
+750 EAVTIDDNYVVAK
-763 NTTYYYLDIKNADN
+763 NTGYYYLDIKAANN

-784 YGQLYEQLKSDVSRN
+784 YGKLYEQLKTDVTRN
-799 IGKYVDTNLHKYQ
+799 IGKYVDNELHKYQ
-812 ARNTAFSSY
+812 ARKTAFSSY
-821 IKEYYIPITHE
+821 IKEYYIPKLHN
-832 STVEPGDLEAQEG
+832 STVEPGTEVTEPEG
-845 HTADG
+845 YTADG

-908 GIVDSLLYHKNHSYS
+908 GIVDSLLYHKTHSYS
-923 KTSGFDFISLS
+923 KTSGFDFTSLS
-934 NTNGYANFTNPE
+934 NMNGYANFKNPE

-977 RNDENSDAENNIFE
+977 RNDENPDAEINEFE
-991 FDEVYTDIDL
+991 FDEIYTDEPEHATEL
-1001 KTLTPEQIAKLPRNA
+1001 KPNA

-1030 KKTNMAYY
+1030 KKTSMAYY

-1046 SEKTPK
+1046 SEKTPRLRK
-1052 LIKNTSKGIVKAE
+1052 STSNGVVKAE

-1084 DSAKITVIENQY
+1084 DSAKITVVENQY

-1105 YGATEV
+1105 YGVTEV
-1111 NAQPDNVGGINL
+1111 DAQPDNVGGVAL
-1123 SNIWVNIG
+1123 SNTWINIG

-1136 FAEEDAIT
+1136 FAEEDAAT
-1144 ALPEIKI
+1144 TLPEIKI

-1166 GPAVAQKLHKKDSIE
+1166 GPAVAQKLHKKDRIE
-1181 IYTGTSETPE
+1181 VYTGTSKAPE
-1191 TIIKYNEGDSDSENP
+1191 YYGTIQYGENDDDDKSP
-1206 IAVYANYSCQ
+1206 IAVYANYISQ

-1221 FKLADNLNP
+1221 LKLVDNLNP
-1230 KFKLKVIKLKD
+1230 EFKLKVIKLAD
-1241 PEIITNSETSEN
+1241 PEIMTGSGTSEN

-1264 GNTQYTKVSFAELE
+1264 GNTRYTKVSFAELE
-1278 AAGGSELFK
+1278 ATGGQELFK
-1287 LNINVPAGEFGL
+1287 LNINVPTGEFGL

-1307 DKIAYNETKAA
+1307 DKVTYDEKNAA
-1318 YIKAYNSSGTEV
+1318 YIMTNDEV
-1330 AGIKRFN
+1330 AGIRQFN
-1337 VEQDFTDTY
+1337 VDVSPANKY
-1346 KFKRGIQVIELNKD
+1346 VFKRGIQVIRLDSN
-1360 VSSISIYTDNY
+1360 VSSISIYTDKN
-1371 NSDSAE
+1371 AE
-1377 GTTIPASAKGTLIF
+1377 GIIIF

-1409 GTQEETALN
+1409 SLHENDALP

-1424 QKAGVADTFYYNT
+1424 QKAGVADTFYYNA

-1445 DLNNNL
+1445 DLNNNI
-1451 VNETLLTPESWYD
+1451 VSETLLTPESWYD

>member
-89 EMMGYSM
+89 EMMGYTM

-131 IKNEEEDIN
+131 IKNEEEDVN
-140 YVTIEDFT
+140 YVTVEDFT
-148 LQESEPIRQINALEG
+148 LQESEPVRQVNALEG

-195 ENGIFVCNIV
+195 ENGIFICNIV
-205 DHVEGMSRESDY
+205 DHSEGMSRESNY

-252 ISQLIKDGLKIKYVR
+252 ISQLIKDGLRIKYIR

-301 AENFNVV
+301 ADNFNVI
-308 NSSAATN
+308 NNSAATN
-315 GADPETLNEAYN
+315 GADPETLTEAYN

-339 VTCRDYMNKIYQMTV
+339 VTCRDYMNKIYQMTA

-390 YSDRSLPKTVTKDA
+390 YSDRSLPKSIEKTV
-404 EDISGK
+404 EDINGNP
-410 TVTIKATEN
+410 VTIKATED

-424 DLVLYP
+424 DLILYP

-449 NFENKNKVQYDL
+449 NFENKNKIQYDL
-461 KNSKTISHNIVTPDD
+461 KNSKTISHNIVTPGGD
-476 NDIACIKNYLK
+476 DIACIKNYLK

-495 KKVTVA
+495 KKVTAA

-533 ILEVIKNA
+533 ILEVIENA

-554 LYTNIMKVN
+554 LYTNIMKVD

-574 NTVED
+574 NKVED

-605 FATNYAEIPYTGF
+605 FATNYAETPYTAF
-618 TSPEKIVKLVS
+618 SCPEKVSKLVS
-629 HFDASGI
+629 HFDASNI
-636 NSAKGYKLQDN
+636 DSADGYKLQDN

-655 NLKTA
+655 NLKTS

-681 IPATFQSVIALFKT
+681 IPATFQSIVNSGLLDS
-695 NDDWTAIINNNTN
+695 NDKLNAIINNNAR
-708 NTKHFVL
+708 HFVL
-715 TEIPSATNPN
+715 TEIAGTI
-725 DTKKILLAKQT
+725 TKKTLLDKQT
-736 DYSKIFIKNTDNSY
+736 DYSKIFIKDADNSY
-750 EAITIDDNYDVTK
+750 KVETIDDNYTVAK
-763 NTTYYYLDIKNADN
+763 NTKYYYLDIKTADN
-777 FLTLFEK
+777 FLALFRNIEET
-784 YGQLYEQLKSDVSRN
+784 YSGLYEQLKSDVSRN
-799 IGKYVDTNLHKYQ
+799 IGKYVDNTLHKYQ
-812 ARNTAFSSY
+812 ARNTAFSSF
-821 IKEYYIPITHE
+821 IKDYYIPILHE
-832 STVEPGDLEAQEG
+832 ATVEPGQELTMPEG
-845 HTADG
+845 YTKDG
-850 LGRDPEGSD
+850 LGRDPDGSD

-881 KTDESGNETKSVIN
+881 KTDESGNETKSTIN

-923 KTSGFDFISLS
+923 KTSGFDFTSLG
-934 NTNGYANFTNPE
+934 NVKGYDNFKNPE

-977 RNDENSDAENNIFE
+977 RNDENPNAENNEFT
-991 FDEVYTDIDL
+991 FDEVYID
-1001 KTLTPEQIAKLPRNA
+1001 KPEQTTESEPNA

-1065 DIMNNGLDAIPWIG
+1065 DIINNGLDAIPWIG

-1084 DSAKITVIENQY
+1084 DKAKITIVENQY

-1111 NAQPDNVGGINL
+1111 NAQSDNIGGVDL
-1123 SNIWVNIG
+1123 SNSWVNIG

-1136 FAEEDAIT
+1136 FAEEDAAIT
-1144 ALPEIKI
+1144 LPEIKI

-1166 GPAVAQKLHKKDSIE
+1166 GPTTAQKLHKKDRIE
-1181 IYTGTSETPE
+1181 VYTGTSKAPE
-1191 TIIKYNEGDSDSENP
+1191 YYGTIQYGENDNDDRSP
-1206 IAVYANYSCQ
+1206 IAMYANYISQ
-1216 YANHE
+1216 YASHE
-1221 FKLADNLNP
+1221 LKLADNLNP
-1230 KFKLKVIKLKD
+1230 EFKLKVIKLAD
-1241 PEIITNSETSEN
+1241 PEIMTSSETSEN

-1264 GNTQYTKVSFAELE
+1264 GNTRYTKVSFAELE
-1278 AAGGSELFK
+1278 ASGGQELFK

-1307 DKIAYNETKAA
+1307 DKVTYDAENAA
-1318 YIKAYNSSGTEV
+1318 YIMTNDEV
-1330 AGIKRFN
+1330 TGIRQFN
-1337 VEQDFTDTY
+1337 VDVSPANKY
-1346 KFKRGIQVIELNKD
+1346 VFKRGIQVIKLDSN

-1371 NSDSAE
+1371 NSNSAE
-1377 GTTIPASAKGTLIF
+1377 GIIIF

-1409 GTQEETALN
+1409 SLHENDALA

-1424 QKAGVADTFYYNT
+1424 QKAGVADTFYYNA

-1445 DLNNNL
+1445 DLNNHL
-1451 VNETLLTPESWYD
+1451 ANETLLTPESWYD

>member
-1 MITTKELN
+1 MITNKELN

-89 EMMGYSM
+89 EMMGYTM

-110 KDDNDVSL
+110 KDSNDVSL
-118 STLGTIYFPKFIN
+118 SKLGAIYFPKFIN
-131 IKNEEEDIN
+131 IKNEEEDVN

-148 LQESEPIRQINALEG
+148 LQESEPVRQVSALEG

-195 ENGIFVCNIV
+195 ENGIFICNIV

-252 ISQLIKDGLKIKYVR
+252 ISQLIKDGLRIKYIR

-293 DENIKNLT
+293 DENIKNLA

-308 NSSAATN
+308 NNSAATN
-315 GADPETLNEAYN
+315 GADPETLTEAYN

-339 VTCRDYMNKIYQMTV
+339 VTCRDYMNKIYQMTA

-390 YSDRSLPKTVTKDA
+390 YSDRSLPKSIEKTV
-404 EDISGK
+404 EDINGNP
-410 TVTIKATEN
+410 VTIKATED

-424 DLVLYP
+424 DLILYP

-449 NFENKNKVQYDL
+449 NFENKNKIQYDL
-461 KNSKTISHNIVTPDD
+461 KNSKTISHNIVTPGDD
-476 NDIACIKNYLK
+476 DIACIKNYLK

-495 KKVTVA
+495 KKVTAA

-554 LYTNIMKVN
+554 LYTNIMKVD

-574 NTVED
+574 NKVED

-605 FATNYAEIPYTGF
+605 FATNYAETPYTAF
-618 TSPEKIVKLVS
+618 SCPEKVSKLVS
-629 HFDASGI
+629 HFDASNI
-636 NSAKGYKLQDN
+636 DSADGYKLQDN

-655 NLKTA
+655 NLKTS

-681 IPATFQSVIALFKT
+681 IPATFQSIVNSELLDT
-695 NDDWTAIINNNTN
+695 NDKWNAIINNNAR
-708 NTKHFVL
+708 HFVL
-715 TEIPSATNPN
+715 TEITGTI
-725 DTKKILLAKQT
+725 TKDGLLKKQT
-736 DYSKIFIKNTDNSY
+736 DCSKIFIKDTDNSY
-750 EAITIDDNYDVTK
+750 KVVTIDNDYTVAENTK
-763 NTTYYYLDIKNADN
+763 YYYLDIKTTDN
-777 FLTLFEK
+777 FLALFRNIEET
-784 YGQLYEQLKSDVSRN
+784 YGGLYEQLKSDVSRN
-799 IGKYVDTNLHKYQ
+799 IGKYVDNTLHKYQ
-812 ARNTAFSSY
+812 ARNTAFSSF
-821 IKEYYIPITHE
+821 IKDYYIPILHE
-832 STVEPGDLEAQEG
+832 ATVEPGQELTMPEG
-845 HTADG
+845 YTKDG
-850 LGRDPEGSD
+850 LGRDPDGSD

-881 KTDESGNETKSVIN
+881 KTDESGNETKSTIN

-923 KTSGFDFISLS
+923 KTSGFDFASLG
-934 NTNGYANFTNPE
+934 NVKGYDNFKNPE
-946 GMFTLGTDE
+946 GMFTLGADE

-977 RNDENSDAENNIFE
+977 RNDENPDAENNEFT
-991 FDEVYTDIDL
+991 FDEVYID
-1001 KTLTPEQIAKLPRNA
+1001 KPEQTTESEPNA

-1084 DSAKITVIENQY
+1084 DKAKITVVENQY

-1111 NAQPDNVGGINL
+1111 NAQSDNIGGVDL
-1123 SNIWVNIG
+1123 SNSWVNIG

-1136 FAEEDAIT
+1136 FAEEDAAIT
-1144 ALPEIKI
+1144 LPEIKI

-1166 GPAVAQKLHKKDSIE
+1166 GPTTAQKLHKKDRIE
-1181 IYTGTSETPE
+1181 VYTGTSKAPE
-1191 TIIKYNEGDSDSENP
+1191 YYGTIQYGENDNDDKSP
-1206 IAVYANYSCQ
+1206 IAVYANYISQ

-1221 FKLADNLNP
+1221 LKLADNLNP
-1230 KFKLKVIKLKD
+1230 EFKLKVIKLAD
-1241 PEIITNSETSEN
+1241 PEIMTNSETSEN

-1264 GNTQYTKVSFAELE
+1264 GNTRYTKVSFAELE
-1278 AAGGSELFK
+1278 ASGGQELFK

-1299 IMFYYIED
+1299 IMFYYIEND
-1307 DKIAYNETKAA
+1307 DTVYNKANA
-1318 YIKAYNSSGTEV
+1318 AHIVAKNSNGNKV
-1330 AGIKRFN
+1330 NGIRQFN
-1337 VEQDFTDTY
+1337 VDVSPANKY
-1346 KFKRGIQVIELNKD
+1346 VLKRGIQVIRLDSN

-1371 NSDSAE
+1371 NSNSAE
-1377 GTTIPASAKGTLIF
+1377 GIIIF

-1409 GTQEETALN
+1409 SLHENDALA

-1424 QKAGVADTFYYNT
+1424 QKAGVADTFYYNA

-1445 DLNNNL
+1445 DLNNHL
-1451 VNETLLTPESWYD
+1451 ANETLLTPESWYD

>member
-89 EMMGYSM
+89 EMMGYTM

-110 KDDNDVSL
+110 KDDNDISL

-131 IKNEEEDIN
+131 IKNEEEDVN

-148 LQESEPIRQINALEG
+148 LQESEPIRQVNALEG

-195 ENGIFVCNIV
+195 ENGIFICNIV

-217 WKPVDNLN
+217 WKQVDNLN

-252 ISQLIKDGLKIKYVR
+252 ISQLIKDGLRIKYIR

-293 DENIKNLT
+293 DENIKSLT

-315 GADPETLNEAYN
+315 GADPETLTEAYN

-339 VTCRDYMNKIYQMTV
+339 VTCRDYMNKIYQMTT

-390 YSDRSLPKTVTKDA
+390 YSDRSLPKTVTKA
-404 EDISGK
+404 AKDISGNP
-410 TVTIKATEN
+410 VTIKATED

-449 NFENKNKVQYDL
+449 NFENKNKIQYDL

-487 LKAKITTV
+487 LKAKITTI
-495 KKVTVA
+495 KKVTTA

-554 LYTNIMKVN
+554 LYTNIMKVD
-563 NTEYSLVSAGT
+563 NTEYPLVSTGT
-574 NTVED
+574 NKFED

-605 FATNYAEIPYTGF
+605 FVTNYAETPYTAF
-618 TSPEKIVKLVS
+618 SCPEKVSKLVS
-629 HFDASGI
+629 HFDARNI
-636 NSAKGYKLQDN
+636 DNADGYKLQDN

-681 IPATFQSVIALFKT
+681 IPATFQSIVNSDLLDS
-695 NDDWTAIINNNTN
+695 NDKWNAIINNTTQPFEL
-708 NTKHFVL
+708 TKITGKITPEGL
-715 TEIPSATNPN
+715 LDKQAT
-725 DTKKILLAKQT
+725 
-736 DYSKIFIKNTDNSY
+736 YSKIFVIDNENKY
-750 EAITIDDNYDVTK
+750 VAVTIDDNYDTTK
-763 NTTYYYLDIKNADN
+763 YAEYYYLDIKTADN
-777 FLTLFEK
+777 FLSLFRNIEET
-784 YGQLYEQLKSDVSRN
+784 YGGLYEQLKSDVSRN
-799 IGKYVDTNLHKYQ
+799 IGKYVDNTLHKYQ
-812 ARNTAFSSY
+812 ARKTAFSSS
-821 IKEYYIPITHE
+821 IKDYYIPILHE
-832 STVEPGDLEAQEG
+832 STVEPGDLDAPEG
-845 HTADG
+845 YTKDG
-850 LGRDPEGSD
+850 LGRDPDGSD

-895 KCYKCGDIIQPNF
+895 KCYTCGDIIQPNF
-908 GIVDSLLYHKNHSYS
+908 GIVDSLLYHKTHSYS
-923 KTSGFDFISLS
+923 KNSGFDFASLS
-934 NTNGYANFTNPE
+934 KTDGYKNFKNPG
-946 GMFTLGTDE
+946 GMFTLSTDE

-977 RNDENSDAENNIFE
+977 RNDENPDAEINEFT
-991 FDEVYTDIDL
+991 FDEIYKDES
-1001 KTLTPEQIAKLPRNA
+1001 EQTTESGPNA

-1038 GAGSIIIK
+1038 GAGSIIIRSK
-1046 SEKTPK
+1046 KTP
-1052 LIKNTSKGIVKAE
+1052 LLRKNASKGLVKAE

-1084 DSAKITVIENQY
+1084 ESSKITVIENQY

-1105 YGATEV
+1105 YGTTEV
-1111 NAQPDNVGGINL
+1111 NAQPDNVGGISL
-1123 SNIWVNIG
+1123 SNNWINIG

-1136 FAEEDAIT
+1136 FAEEDT
-1144 ALPEIKI
+1144 PTTLPEIKI

-1166 GPAVAQKLHKKDSIE
+1166 GPAVAQKLHKKDRIE
-1181 IYTGTSETPE
+1181 VYTNDGLYDTIQYDASEDDT
-1191 TIIKYNEGDSDSENP
+1191 KNP
-1206 IAVYANYSCQ
+1206 IAVYANYICQ

-1221 FKLADNLNP
+1221 FKISDKLDP
-1230 KFKLKVIKLKD
+1230 KFKLKVIKLAD
-1241 PEIITNSETSEN
+1241 PTIMTNGETAES

-1264 GNTQYTKVSFAELE
+1264 GNTRYTKVSFAELE

-1287 LNINVPAGEFGL
+1287 LNINIPSGEFGL

-1307 DKIAYNETKAA
+1307 DKIAYNEANAA
-1318 YIKAYNSSGTEV
+1318 YIKAAKEV
-1330 AGIKRFN
+1330 AGIRQFN
-1337 VEQDFTDTY
+1337 VNASFENKY
-1346 KFKRGIQVIELNKD
+1346 VFKRGIQVIELD
-1360 VSSISIYTDNY
+1360 STVSSISVYTDSY
-1371 NSDSAE
+1371 D
-1377 GTTIPASAKGTLIF
+1377 TKSAKGTLIF

-1409 GTQEETALN
+1409 GTQKNNALN

-1424 QKAGVADTFYYNT
+1424 QKAGVADTFYYNA

-1451 VNETLLTPESWYD
+1451 VNETLLTPEVWYD

>member
-1 MITTKELN
+1 MITNKELN

-89 EMMGYSM
+89 EMMGYTM

-110 KDDNDVSL
+110 KDSNDVSL
-118 STLGTIYFPKFIN
+118 STLGTIYFPKFVN
-131 IKNEEEDIN
+131 IKNEEEDVN
-140 YVTIEDFT
+140 YVTVEDFT
-148 LQESEPIRQINALEG
+148 LQESEPVRQVNALEG

-195 ENGIFVCNIV
+195 ENGIFICNIV

-252 ISQLIKDGLKIKYVR
+252 ISQLIKDGLRIKYIR
-267 TNGLMGNVSARTL
+267 TNGLMGNVSSRTL

-308 NSSAATN
+308 NNSAATN
-315 GADPETLNEAYN
+315 GADPETLTEAYN

-339 VTCRDYMNKIYQMTV
+339 VTCRDYMNKIYQMTA

-390 YSDRSLPKTVTKDA
+390 YSDRSLPKSIEKTV
-404 EDISGK
+404 EDINGNP
-410 TVTIKATEN
+410 VTIKATED

-424 DLVLYP
+424 DLILYP

-449 NFENKNKVQYDL
+449 NFENKNKIQYDL
-461 KNSKTISHNIVTPDD
+461 KNSKTISHNIVTPGDD
-476 NDIACIKNYLK
+476 DIACIKNYLK

-495 KKVTVA
+495 KKVTAA
-501 EELELLTKVYS
+501 EELELLTKVCS

-533 ILEVIKNA
+533 ILEVIENA

-554 LYTNIMKVN
+554 LYTNIMKVD

-574 NTVED
+574 NKVED
-579 WASMYNKLVLRN
+579 WALMYNKLVLRN

-605 FATNYAEIPYTGF
+605 FATNYAETPYTAF
-618 TSPEKIVKLVS
+618 SCPEKVSKLVS
-629 HFDASGI
+629 HFDASNI
-636 NSAKGYKLQDN
+636 DSADGYKLQDN

-655 NLKTA
+655 NLKTS

-681 IPATFQSVIALFKT
+681 IPATFQSIINSGLLDN
-695 NDDWTAIINNNTN
+695 NDKWNAIINNNAR
-708 NTKHFVL
+708 HFVL
-715 TEIPSATNPN
+715 TEITGTI
-725 DTKKILLAKQT
+725 TKDGLLKKQT
-736 DYSKIFIKNTDNSY
+736 DYSKIFIKNADSSY
-750 EAITIDDNYDVTK
+750 EVVTIDNDYTVAENTK
-763 NTTYYYLDIKNADN
+763 YYYLDIKTADN
-777 FLTLFEK
+777 FLALFRNIEET
-784 YGQLYEQLKSDVSRN
+784 YGGLYEQLKSDVSRN
-799 IGKYVDTNLHKYQ
+799 IGKYVDNTLHKYQ
-812 ARNTAFSSY
+812 ARNTAFSSF
-821 IKEYYIPITHE
+821 IKDYYIPILHE
-832 STVEPGDLEAQEG
+832 ATVEPGQELTMPEG
-845 HTADG
+845 YTKDG
-850 LGRDPEGSD
+850 LGRDPDGSD

-881 KTDESGNETKSVIN
+881 KTDESGNETKNTIN

-923 KTSGFDFISLS
+923 KTSGFDFASLG
-934 NTNGYANFTNPE
+934 NVKGYDNFKNPE

-977 RNDENSDAENNIFE
+977 RNDENPNAENNEFT
-991 FDEVYTDIDL
+991 FDEVYID
-1001 KTLTPEQIAKLPRNA
+1001 KPEQTTESEPNA

-1065 DIMNNGLDAIPWIG
+1065 DIINNGLDAIPWIG

-1084 DSAKITVIENQY
+1084 DKSKITVVENQY

-1111 NAQPDNVGGINL
+1111 NAQSDNIGGVDL
-1123 SNIWVNIG
+1123 SNSWVNIG

-1136 FAEEDAIT
+1136 FAEEDAAIT
-1144 ALPEIKI
+1144 LPEIKI

-1166 GPAVAQKLHKKDSIE
+1166 GPTTAQKLHKKDRIE
-1181 IYTGTSETPE
+1181 VYTGTSKAPE
-1191 TIIKYNEGDSDSENP
+1191 YYGTIQYGENDNDDKSP
-1206 IAVYANYSCQ
+1206 IAVYANYISQ

-1221 FKLADNLNP
+1221 LKLADNLNP
-1230 KFKLKVIKLKD
+1230 EFKLKVIKLAD
-1241 PEIITNSETSEN
+1241 PEIMTNSETSEN

-1264 GNTQYTKVSFAELE
+1264 GNTRYTKVSFAELE
-1278 AAGGSELFK
+1278 ASGGQELFK

-1299 IMFYYIED
+1299 IMFYYIEND
-1307 DKIAYNETKAA
+1307 DTVYNKANA
-1318 YIKAYNSSGTEV
+1318 AHIVAKNSNGNKV
-1330 AGIKRFN
+1330 NGIRQFN
-1337 VEQDFTDTY
+1337 VDVSPANKY
-1346 KFKRGIQVIELNKD
+1346 VLKRGIQVIRLDSN

-1371 NSDSAE
+1371 NSNSAE
-1377 GTTIPASAKGTLIF
+1377 GIIIF

-1409 GTQEETALN
+1409 SLHENDALA

-1424 QKAGVADTFYYNT
+1424 QKAGVADTFYYNA

-1445 DLNNNL
+1445 DLNNHL
-1451 VNETLLTPESWYD
+1451 ANETLLTPEAWYD

>member
-131 IKNEEEDIN
+131 IKNEEEDVN

-217 WKPVDNLN
+217 WKSVDNLN

-390 YSDRSLPKTVTKDA
+390 YSDRSLPKIVEKAAVDT
-404 EDISGK
+404 EGNP
-410 TVTIKATEN
+410 VTIKATEN

-449 NFENKNKVQYDL
+449 NFENKNKIQYDL

-533 ILEVIKNA
+533 ILEVIENA

-554 LYTNIMKVN
+554 LYTNIMKVD

-618 TSPEKIVKLVS
+618 TSPEKIVKLLS

-636 NSAKGYKLQDN
+636 NSTDGYKLQDN

-655 NLKTA
+655 NLKTS

-671 HLETRKSKPA
+671 HLETRKSTPA
-681 IPATFQSVIALFKT
+681 IPATFQSVVEAEEFDS
-695 NDDWTAIINNNTN
+695 NDKWNAIINNNTR
-708 NTKHFVL
+708 HFVL
-715 TEIPSATNPN
+715 TEITGTI
-725 DTKKILLAKQT
+725 TKDGLVKKQT
-736 DYSKIFIKNTDNSY
+736 DYSKIFIKDANNSY
-750 EAITIDDNYDVTK
+750 KVVTIDDNYAVAENTK
-763 NTTYYYLDIKNADN
+763 YYYLDIKIADN
-777 FLTLFEK
+777 FLALFRNIEET
-784 YGQLYEQLKSDVSRN
+784 YGGLYEQLKSDVSRN

-812 ARNTAFSSY
+812 VRKTAFSSY
-821 IKEYYIPITHE
+821 IKEYYIPKLHK
-832 STVEPGDLEAQEG
+832 STVEPGAEVTEPEG
-845 HTADG
+845 YTADG

-991 FDEVYTDIDL
+991 FDEVYADIDL
-1001 KTLTPEQIAKLPRNA
+1001 TNLTPEQIAALPRNA

-1084 DSAKITVIENQY
+1084 NSAKITVIENQY

-1136 FAEEDAIT
+1136 FAEEDT
-1144 ALPEIKI
+1144 ATTLPEIKI

-1166 GPAVAQKLHKKDSIE
+1166 GPTIAQKLHKKDRIE
-1181 IYTGTSETPE
+1181 VYANDGTCK
-1191 TIIKYNEGDSDSENP
+1191 TIQYSKDESDTENP

-1241 PEIITNSETSEN
+1241 PTITTGGEN

-1264 GNTQYTKVSFAELE
+1264 GNTKYTKVSFAELE
-1278 AAGGSELFK
+1278 AVYNSEKPLFK
-1287 LNINVPAGEFGL
+1287 LNINIPTGEFGL

-1307 DKIAYNETKAA
+1307 DKVTYDKTKAA
-1318 YIKAYNSSGTEV
+1318 YIVANNSNGNEV
-1330 AGIKRFN
+1330 NGIRQFN
-1337 VEQDFTDTY
+1337 VNASFTDTY
-1346 KFKRGIQVIELNKD
+1346 RFKHGIQVIELDSN
-1360 VSSISIYTDNY
+1360 VSSISIYTDSYDTN
-1371 NSDSAE
+1371 
-1377 GTTIPASAKGTLIF
+1377 SAKGTLIF

-1409 GTQEETALN
+1409 GTHENNALN

-1424 QKAGVADTFYYNT
+1424 QKAGVADTFYYNA

-1451 VNETLLTPESWYD
+1451 VNETLLTPEVWYD

>member
-89 EMMGYSM
+89 EMMGYTM

-110 KDDNDVSL
+110 KDDNEISL

-131 IKNEEEDIN
+131 IKNEEEDVN

-315 GADPETLNEAYN
+315 GADPETLTEAYN

-339 VTCRDYMNKIYQMTV
+339 VTCRDYMNKIYQMTA

-390 YSDRSLPKTVTKDA
+390 YSDRSLPKTVTKDV
-404 EDISGK
+404 EDINGNP
-410 TVTIKATEN
+410 VTIKTTDD

-449 NFENKNKVQYDL
+449 NFENKNKIQYDL
-461 KNSKTISHNIVTPDD
+461 KNSKTISHNIVTPDG

-495 KKVTVA
+495 KKVTTA

-541 DPRIKDVNLDEPL
+541 DTRIKDVSLDEPI
-554 LYTNIMKVN
+554 LYTSIMKVD
-563 NTEYSLVSAGT
+563 NTEYPLVSAGT
-574 NTVED
+574 NKVED

-618 TSPEKIVKLVS
+618 VSPENNIVKLVS

-636 NSAKGYKLQDN
+636 NSANGYKLQDN

-660 VTYPSYVNYFL
+660 VTYPAYVNYFL

-681 IPATFQSVIALFKT
+681 IPATFQSVINSELLDT
-695 NDDWTAIINNNTN
+695 NDKWNAAINNTTPPFKLTAITGTGTITEADL
-708 NTKHFVL
+708 L
-715 TEIPSATNPN
+715 T
-725 DTKKILLAKQT
+725 KQT
-736 DYSKIFIKNTDNSY
+736 AYSKIFIKNTETDKY
-750 EAITIDDNYDVTK
+750 EVVTIDDKYKVVE
-763 NTTYYYLDIKNADN
+763 NTTYYYLDITTATN
-777 FLTLFEK
+777 FVSLFNK
-784 YGQLYEQLKSDVSRN
+784 YGQLYEQLAPDVSRN
-799 IGKYVDTNLHKYQ
+799 VGKYVDNTLHKYQ
-812 ARNTAFSSY
+812 SRNRAFSSY
-821 IKEYYIPITHE
+821 IKDYYIPKLHE
-832 STVEPGDLEAQEG
+832 STVEPGAEITKPEG
-845 HTADG
+845 YTADG

-866 QLQENEYLLINYTNS
+866 QLQDNEYLLINYTNS

-908 GIVDSLLYHKNHSYS
+908 GIVDSLLYHKTHSYS
-923 KTSGFDFISLS
+923 KTSGFDFTSLS
-934 NTNGYANFTNPE
+934 NINGYANFKNPE

-977 RNDENSDAENNIFE
+977 RNDENPDAESNIFE
-991 FDEVYTDIDL
+991 FDEIYNTD
-1001 KTLTPEQIAKLPRNA
+1001 TSLTAEQIAELPPNA

-1046 SEKTPK
+1046 SEKTP
-1052 LIKNTSKGIVKAE
+1052 LLRKNASKGLVKAD

-1084 DSAKITVIENQY
+1084 ESSKITVVENQY

-1105 YGATEV
+1105 YGATDV
-1111 NAQPDNVGGINL
+1111 NAQADNVGGISL
-1123 SNIWVNIG
+1123 SNNWINIG

-1136 FAEEDAIT
+1136 FAEEDAAT
-1144 ALPEIKI
+1144 TLPEIKI

-1166 GPAVAQKLHKKDSIE
+1166 GPTVAQKLHKKDHIE
-1181 IYTGTSETPE
+1181 VYTNDGLYD
-1191 TIIKYNEGDSDSENP
+1191 TIQYGDGEDDANNP

-1216 YANHE
+1216 YASHE
-1221 FKLADNLNP
+1221 FKISDKLDP
-1230 KFKLKVIKLKD
+1230 KFKLKVIKLAD
-1241 PEIITNSETSEN
+1241 PEIKTNGES

-1264 GNTQYTKVSFAELE
+1264 GNTRYTKVSFAELE
-1278 AAGGSELFK
+1278 AASGSELFN
-1287 LNINVPAGEFGL
+1287 LNINIPADEFGL

-1307 DKIAYNETKAA
+1307 DKIAYDATKAA
-1318 YIKAYNSSGTEV
+1318 YIKAYNYSGKEV
-1330 AGIKRFN
+1330 AGIKQFN
-1337 VEQDFTDTY
+1337 VNASSTKKY
-1346 KFKRGIQVIELNKD
+1346 VFKRGIQVIELNKD
-1360 VSSISIYTDNY
+1360 VSSISIYTDSY
-1371 NSDSAE
+1371 NLDS
-1377 GTTIPASAKGTLIF
+1377 TKGTLIF

-1409 GTQEETALN
+1409 GTQENNALA

-1424 QKAGVADTFYYNT
+1424 QKAGVADTFYYNA

-1451 VNETLLTPESWYD
+1451 VNETLLTPEVWYD

>member
-67 DKNTLEAFMPSATQ
+67 DKNTLEAFMPSASQ

-110 KDDNDVSL
+110 KDSNDISL
-118 STLGTIYFPKFIN
+118 SDLGTIYFPKFIN
-131 IKNEEEDIN
+131 IKNEEEDVN

-195 ENGIFVCNIV
+195 ENGVFICNIV

-217 WKPVDNLN
+217 WKQVDNLS

-252 ISQLIKDGLKIKYVR
+252 ISQLIKDGLRIKYVR
-267 TNGLMGNVSARTL
+267 TNGLMGNISARTL

-293 DENIKNLT
+293 DDRIKNL
-301 AENFNVV
+301 ASDNFNVI

-315 GADPETLNEAYN
+315 GADPETLTEAYN

-376 RSITLCSFNDYGIC
+376 RSITLCSFDDYGIC
-390 YSDRSLPKTVTKDA
+390 YSDRSLPKTVTKKA
-404 EDISGK
+404 KDIKGK
-410 TVTIKATEN
+410 SVTIEDTKD

-442 YVNSFKI
+442 YVNSFKV
-449 NFENKNKVQYDL
+449 NFENKNRIQYDL
-461 KNSKTISHNIVTPDD
+461 KNSKTISHNIVTPESK
-476 NDIACIKNYLK
+476 DIACIKNYLK

-495 KKVTVA
+495 KKVTAA
-501 EELELLTKVYS
+501 EELELLTRVYS
-512 AIYENFNC
+512 SIYENFNC

-533 ILEVIKNA
+533 ILEVIENA

-554 LYTNIMKVN
+554 LYTSIMTVD
-563 NTEYSLVSAGT
+563 NTEYPLVATST
-574 NTVED
+574 NTVEN
-579 WASMYNKLVLRN
+579 WNSMYNKLVLRN
-591 VLAGRIA
+591 VLAGHIA
-598 AFNYDTD
+598 AFDYDTD
-605 FATNYAEIPYTGF
+605 FATNYAETPYTGF

-636 NSAKGYKLQDN
+636 DSANGYKLQDN

-660 VTYPSYVNYFL
+660 VTYPAYVNYFL
-671 HLETRKSKPA
+671 HLESRKSTPA
-681 IPATFQSVIALFKT
+681 IPATFQSVVEAEEFDS
-695 NDDWTAIINNNTN
+695 NDKWNAIINNNTQP
-708 NTKHFVL
+708 FEL
-715 TEIPSATNPN
+715 TEIKTTTEIIPT
-725 DTKKILLAKQT
+725 DVLLKAQT
-736 DYSKIFIKNTDNSY
+736 DYSKIFIINTETNKYEAVTIDNNYTAAKNT
-750 EAITIDDNYDVTK
+750 K
-763 NTTYYYLDIKNADN
+763 YYYLDIKNKDN
-777 FLTLFEK
+777 FVSLFNK
-784 YGQLYEQLKSDVSRN
+784 CGQLYEQLKPDVSRN
-799 IGKYVDTNLHKYQ
+799 VGKYVDSRLHKYQ
-812 ARNTAFSSY
+812 ARNTAFSSF
-821 IKEYYIPITHE
+821 IKDYYIPVTHAE
-832 STVEPGDLEAQEG
+832 TVEPGDIDVPEG
-845 HTADG
+845 CTKDG
-850 LGRDPEGSD
+850 LGRDSDGSD

-866 QLQENEYLLINYTNS
+866 QLKDNEYLLINYTKS
-881 KTDESGNETKSVIN
+881 KTDESGNETKSVVN
-895 KCYKCGDIIQPNF
+895 ECYKAGAIIQPNF
-908 GIVDSLLYHKNHSYS
+908 GIVDSTLYHKNHSYS
-923 KTSGFDFISLS
+923 KTSGFDFKSFS
-934 NTNGYANFTNPE
+934 GKDGYANLTNPD
-946 GMFTLGTDE
+946 GMFTLSTDE

-960 EIVKIELDKND
+960 EIVKIELDTND

-977 RNDENSDAENNIFE
+977 RNDEDPNAESNIFE
-991 FDEVYTDIDL
+991 FDEIYNTDAS
-1001 KTLTPEQIAKLPRNA
+1001 LTAEQIDALPRNA

-1030 KKTNMAYY
+1030 KKTDMVYY
-1038 GAGSIIIK
+1038 GAGSTIIK
-1046 SEKTPK
+1046 SENTPT
-1052 LIKNTSKGIVKAE
+1052 LIKNTSKGVVKAE

-1079 FRLGE
+1079 FKLAGT
-1084 DSAKITVIENQY
+1084 AKITVVENQY

-1105 YGATEV
+1105 YGAT
-1111 NAQPDNVGGINL
+1111 DINVANIGGINL
-1123 SNIWVNIG
+1123 SNNWTNIG
-1131 SAKYK
+1131 SARYK
-1136 FAEEDAIT
+1136 FAEEAT
-1144 ALPEIKI
+1144 ATTLPEINI
-1151 NGIYWSARSRLDFNM
+1151 SGIYWSARSRLDFNM
-1166 GPAVAQKLHKKDSIE
+1166 GPNIAQKLHKKDRIE
-1181 IYTGTSETPE
+1181 VYTDNERSE
-1191 TIIKYNEGDSDSENP
+1191 IKYNEGDKDTENP

-1221 FKLADNLNP
+1221 FKISDKLDP
-1230 KFKLKVIKLKD
+1230 KFKLKVIKLAD
-1241 PEIITNSETSEN
+1241 PTITTDGKTS
-1253 THIVNI
+1253 HIVNI

-1264 GNTQYTKVSFAELE
+1264 GNTRYTKVSFAELE
-1278 AAGGSELFK
+1278 ASGGQELFK
-1287 LNINVPAGEFGL
+1287 LNINIPAGEFGL

-1307 DKIAYNETKAA
+1307 DKVIYDETKVA
-1318 YIKAYNSSGTEV
+1318 YIKADKEV
-1330 AGIKRFN
+1330 AGIRQFN
-1337 VEQDFTDTY
+1337 VNASFTDTY
-1346 KFKRGIQVIELNKD
+1346 KFKRGIQVIELDSN

-1371 NSDSAE
+1371 D
-1377 GTTIPASAKGTLIF
+1377 TKSAKGTLIF
-1391 SELSLVKGINPKL
+1391 SELSLIKGINPKL

-1409 GTQEETALN
+1409 STHENNAFA

-1424 QKAGVADTFYYNT
+1424 QKAGVADKFYYNV

>member
-89 EMMGYSM
+89 EMMGYTM

-118 STLGTIYFPKFIN
+118 STLGAIYFPKFIN
-131 IKNEEEDIN
+131 IKNEEEDVN

-148 LQESEPIRQINALEG
+148 LQESESVRQVSALEG

-205 DHVEGMSRESDY
+205 DHVEGMSRESEY

-252 ISQLIKDGLKIKYVR
+252 ISQLIKDGLRIKYVR

-315 GADPETLNEAYN
+315 GADPETLTEAYN

-390 YSDRSLPKTVTKDA
+390 YSDRSLPKTVTKEA
-404 EDISGK
+404 EDISGNP
-410 TVTIKATEN
+410 VTIKATED

-424 DLVLYP
+424 DLILYP
-430 FNTIYGINSKDE
+430 FSTIYGINSKDE

-449 NFENKNKVQYDL
+449 NFENKNKIQYDL
-461 KNSKTISHNIVTPDD
+461 KNSKTISHNIVVPNDD
-476 NDIACIKNYLK
+476 DIACIKNYLK

-554 LYTNIMKVN
+554 LYTNIMKVD
-563 NTEYSLVSAGT
+563 NTEYPLVSTGT
-574 NTVED
+574 NKFED
-579 WASMYNKLVLRN
+579 WATMYNKLVLRN

-605 FATNYAEIPYTGF
+605 FATNYAETPYTGF

-681 IPATFQSVIALFKT
+681 IPATFQSVIAADEFNS
-695 NDDWTAIINNNTN
+695 NDKWNTIINNNAR
-708 NTKHFVL
+708 HFVL
-715 TEIPSATNPN
+715 TEITGTI
-725 DTKKILLAKQT
+725 TKDGLLKKQA
-736 DYSKIFIKNTDNSY
+736 DYSKIFVIDNENKY
-750 EAITIDDNYDVTK
+750 VVVTIDDNYDTTK
-763 NTTYYYLDIKNADN
+763 YAEYYYLDIKTADN
-777 FLTLFEK
+777 FLSLFRNIEET
-784 YGQLYEQLKSDVSRN
+784 YGRLYEQLKTDVTRN
-799 IGKYVDTNLHKYQ
+799 IGKYVDNELHKYQ

-821 IKEYYIPITHE
+821 IKDYYIPILHD
-832 STVEPGDLEAQEG
+832 STVEPNDDVPEG
-845 HTADG
+845 YTADG

-895 KCYKCGDIIQPNF
+895 KCYTCGDIIQPNF
-908 GIVDSLLYHKNHSYS
+908 GIVDSLLYHKTHSYS
-923 KTSGFDFISLS
+923 KNSGFDFVSIR
-934 NTNGYANFTNPE
+934 NTNGYNNFKNPE

-977 RNDENSDAENNIFE
+977 RNDENPDAEINEFT
-991 FDEVYTDIDL
+991 FDEIYKDKSNQTAESE
-1001 KTLTPEQIAKLPRNA
+1001 PNA

-1038 GAGSIIIK
+1038 GAGSIIIRSK
-1046 SEKTPK
+1046 KTPK
-1052 LIKNTSKGIVKAE
+1052 LIKNTSKGVVKAE

-1084 DSAKITVIENQY
+1084 DSSKITVVENQY

-1105 YGATEV
+1105 YGATGV
-1111 NAQPDNVGGINL
+1111 NTQPDNVGGIDL
-1123 SNIWVNIG
+1123 SNDWVNIG

-1136 FAEEDAIT
+1136 FAEEDT
-1144 ALPEIKI
+1144 ATTLPEIKI

-1166 GPAVAQKLHKKDSIE
+1166 GPAVAQKLHKKDRIE
-1181 IYTGTSETPE
+1181 VYTETSKTL
-1191 TIIKYNEGDSDSENP
+1191 IKYNEGDDDTKNP

-1221 FKLADNLNP
+1221 FKISDKLDP
-1230 KFKLKVIKLKD
+1230 KFKLKVIKLAD
-1241 PEIITNSETSEN
+1241 PTITTGGKNS
-1253 THIVNI
+1253 HIVNI

-1264 GNTQYTKVSFAELE
+1264 GNTRYTKVSFAELE
-1278 AAGGSELFK
+1278 AAGGSELFN
-1287 LNINVPAGEFGL
+1287 LNINVPADEFGL

-1307 DKIAYNETKAA
+1307 DKTAYNKTNAA
-1318 YIKAYNSSGTEV
+1318 YIKAYNSTGAEV
-1330 AGIKRFN
+1330 AGIRQFN
-1337 VEQDFTDTY
+1337 VNASLAKKY
-1346 KFKRGIQVIELNKD
+1346 AFKRGIQVIELNKD
-1360 VSSISIYTDNY
+1360 VSSISIYTDKN
-1371 NSDSAE
+1371 
-1377 GTTIPASAKGTLIF
+1377 AKGTLIF

-1409 GTQEETALN
+1409 GTQEKDALN

-1424 QKAGVADTFYYNT
+1424 QKAGVADTFYYNA
-1437 PIDNENAI
+1437 PIGNENAI

-1451 VNETLLTPESWYD
+1451 VNETLLTPEVWYD

>member
-67 DKNTLEAFMPSATQ
+67 DKNTLEAFMPSASQ

-110 KDDNDVSL
+110 KDSNDISL
-118 STLGTIYFPKFIN
+118 STLNTIYFPKFIN
-131 IKNEEEDIN
+131 IKNEEEDVN

-148 LQESEPIRQINALEG
+148 LQESEPIRQVNALEG

-205 DHVEGMSRESDY
+205 DHVEGMSRESEY
-217 WKPVDNLN
+217 WKQVDNLN

-293 DENIKNLT
+293 NENIKNLT
-301 AENFNVV
+301 AENFNVI
-308 NSSAATN
+308 NNSAATN
-315 GADPETLNEAYN
+315 GADPETLTEAYN

-390 YSDRSLPKTVTKDA
+390 YSDRSLPKTVTKEAIDTN
-404 EDISGK
+404 GN
-410 TVTIKATEN
+410 TVTIKATED

-424 DLVLYP
+424 DLILYP

-449 NFENKNKVQYDL
+449 NFENKNKIQYDL
-461 KNSKTISHNIVTPDD
+461 KNSKTISHNIVAPDD

-495 KKVTVA
+495 KKVTAA
-501 EELELLTKVYS
+501 EELELLAKVYS

-533 ILEVIKNA
+533 ILEIIKNA

-554 LYTNIMKVN
+554 LYTSIMTVD
-563 NTEYSLVSAGT
+563 NTEYPLVSTDT
-574 NTVED
+574 NTNKD

-636 NSAKGYKLQDN
+636 SSADGYKLQDN

-681 IPATFQSVIALFKT
+681 IPATFQSVTALFET
-695 NDDWTAIINNNTN
+695 NDDWNAAINNWNAAINN

-715 TEIPSATNPN
+715 TEITIT
-725 DTKKILLAKQT
+725 DTSTPKALLDKQVA
-736 DYSKIFIKNTDNSY
+736 YSKIFIKNADDSY
-750 EAITIDDNYDVTK
+750 KVVTIDDDYKVVENTK
-763 NTTYYYLDIKNADN
+763 YYYLDIKAADN
-777 FLTLFEK
+777 FLVLFKNIEET
-784 YGQLYEQLKSDVSRN
+784 YGKLYEQLKTDVTRN
-799 IGKYVDTNLHKYQ
+799 IGKYVDNALHKYQ
-812 ARNTAFSSY
+812 VRNTAFSSY
-821 IKEYYIPITHE
+821 IKDYYIPKLHE
-832 STVEPGDLEAQEG
+832 STVEPNDDVPEG
-845 HTADG
+845 YTADG

-866 QLQENEYLLINYTNS
+866 QLQDNEYLLVNYTNA

-908 GIVDSLLYHKNHSYS
+908 GIVDSLLYHKTHSYS
-923 KTSGFDFISLS
+923 KTSGFDFTSLS
-934 NTNGYANFTNPE
+934 NMNGYANFKNPE

-977 RNDENSDAENNIFE
+977 RNDENPDAEINEFE
-991 FDEVYTDIDL
+991 FDEIYTDEPEHAAEL
-1001 KTLTPEQIAKLPRNA
+1001 KPNA

-1030 KKTNMAYY
+1030 KKTSMAYY

-1046 SEKTPK
+1046 SEKTPRLRK
-1052 LIKNTSKGIVKAE
+1052 STSNGVVKAE

-1084 DSAKITVIENQY
+1084 DSAKITVVENQY

-1105 YGATEV
+1105 YGVTEV
-1111 NAQPDNVGGINL
+1111 DAQPDNVGGIAL
-1123 SNIWVNIG
+1123 SNIWINIG

-1136 FAEEDAIT
+1136 FAEEDT
-1144 ALPEIKI
+1144 ATTLPEIKI

-1166 GPAVAQKLHKKDSIE
+1166 GPAVAQKLHKKDSID
-1181 IYTGTSETPE
+1181 IYTGTSKTPE
-1191 TIIKYNEGDSDSENP
+1191 YYGTLQYDKNEDDAKNP

-1230 KFKLKVIKLKD
+1230 KFKLKVIKLAD

-1264 GNTQYTKVSFAELE
+1264 GNTRYTKVSFAELE
-1278 AAGGSELFK
+1278 AASSSKLFE
-1287 LNINVPAGEFGL
+1287 LNINIPAGEFGL

-1307 DKIAYNETKAA
+1307 DKTTYDEEKAA
-1318 YIKAYNSSGTEV
+1318 YIEANGNGN
-1330 AGIKRFN
+1330 AGIRRFN
-1337 VEQDFTDTY
+1337 VNASSTKKY
-1346 KFKRGIQVIELNKD
+1346 VLKRGIQVIELNKD
-1360 VSSISIYTDNY
+1360 VSSISIYTDKN
-1371 NSDSAE
+1371 AE
-1377 GTTIPASAKGTLIF
+1377 GILIF

-1409 GTQEETALN
+1409 SLHENDALP

-1424 QKAGVADTFYYNT
+1424 QKAGVADTFYYNA

-1445 DLNNNL
+1445 DLNNNI
-1451 VNETLLTPESWYD
+1451 VSETLLTPESWYD

>member
-131 IKNEEEDIN
+131 IKNEEEDVN

-148 LQESEPIRQINALEG
+148 LQESEPVRQVSALEG

-205 DHVEGMSRESDY
+205 DHVEGMSRESEY

-252 ISQLIKDGLKIKYVR
+252 ISQLIKDGLRIKYVR

-315 GADPETLNEAYN
+315 GADPETLTEAYN

-339 VTCRDYMNKIYQMTV
+339 VTCRDYMNKIYQMTA

-390 YSDRSLPKTVTKDA
+390 YSDRSLPKTVTKEA
-404 EDISGK
+404 EDISGNP
-410 TVTIKATEN
+410 VTIKATED

-424 DLVLYP
+424 DLILYP
-430 FNTIYGINSKDE
+430 FSTIYGINSKDE

-449 NFENKNKVQYDL
+449 NFENKNKIQYDL

-554 LYTNIMKVN
+554 LYTNIMKVD
-563 NTEYSLVSAGT
+563 NTEYPLVSTGT
-574 NTVED
+574 NKFED
-579 WASMYNKLVLRN
+579 WATMYNKLVLRN

-605 FATNYAEIPYTGF
+605 FATNYAETPYTGF

-636 NSAKGYKLQDN
+636 NSADGYKLQDN

-655 NLKTA
+655 NLKTS

-681 IPATFQSVIALFKT
+681 IPATFQSIVNSSLLDS
-695 NDDWTAIINNNTN
+695 NDKWNAIINNNAR
-708 NTKHFVL
+708 HFVL
-715 TEIPSATNPN
+715 TEITGTI
-725 DTKKILLAKQT
+725 TKKTLLDKQT
-736 DYSKIFIKNTDNSY
+736 DYSKIFIKDADNSY
-750 EAITIDDNYDVTK
+750 KVVIIDDNYAVAENTK
-763 NTTYYYLDIKNADN
+763 YYYLDIKTADN
-777 FLTLFEK
+777 FLALFRNIEET
-784 YGQLYEQLKSDVSRN
+784 YGRLYEQLKSDVSRN
-799 IGKYVDTNLHKYQ
+799 IGKYVDNTLHKYQ
-812 ARNTAFSSY
+812 ARNTAFSSF
-821 IKEYYIPITHE
+821 IKEYYIPELHP
-832 STVEPGDLEAQEG
+832 STVEPGDLDAPEG
-845 HTADG
+845 YTADG

-895 KCYKCGDIIQPNF
+895 KCYTCGDIIQPNF
-908 GIVDSLLYHKNHSYS
+908 GIVDSLLYHKTHSYS
-923 KTSGFDFISLS
+923 KNSGFDFVSIR
-934 NTNGYANFTNPE
+934 NTNGYNNFKNPE

-977 RNDENSDAENNIFE
+977 RNDENPDAEINEFT
-991 FDEVYTDIDL
+991 FDEIYKDES
-1001 KTLTPEQIAKLPRNA
+1001 EQTTESGPNA

-1038 GAGSIIIK
+1038 GAGSIIIRSK
-1046 SEKTPK
+1046 KTP
-1052 LIKNTSKGIVKAE
+1052 LLRKNTSKGVVKAE

-1084 DSAKITVIENQY
+1084 DSAKITVVENQY

-1105 YGATEV
+1105 YGATNV
-1111 NAQPDNVGGINL
+1111 NTQPDNVGGINL
-1123 SNIWVNIG
+1123 SNNWINIG

-1136 FAEEDAIT
+1136 FAEEDT
-1144 ALPEIKI
+1144 ATTLPEIKI

-1166 GPAVAQKLHKKDSIE
+1166 GPTVAQKLHKKDRIE
-1181 IYTGTSETPE
+1181 VYTNDGLYD
-1191 TIIKYNEGDSDSENP
+1191 TIQYGDGEDDANNP

-1221 FKLADNLNP
+1221 FKISDKLDP
-1230 KFKLKVIKLKD
+1230 KFKLKVIKLND
-1241 PEIITNSETSEN
+1241 PTIMTNGETAES

-1264 GNTQYTKVSFAELE
+1264 GNTKYTKVSFAELE

-1287 LNINVPAGEFGL
+1287 LNINIPSGEFGL

-1307 DKIAYNETKAA
+1307 DKIAYNEANAA
-1318 YIKAYNSSGTEV
+1318 YIKAAKKV
-1330 AGIKRFN
+1330 AGIRQFN
-1337 VEQDFTDTY
+1337 VNASSTDTY
-1346 KFKRGIQVIELNKD
+1346 RFKRGIQVIELNKD
-1360 VSSISIYTDNY
+1360 VSSISIYTDKN
-1371 NSDSAE
+1371 
-1377 GTTIPASAKGTLIF
+1377 AKGTLIF

-1409 GTQEETALN
+1409 GTQENNALN

-1451 VNETLLTPESWYD
+1451 VNETLLTPEVWYD

>member
-1 MITTKELN
+1 MITNKELN

-42 TNESDPGIVLLKS
+42 TNESDPGIILLKS

-89 EMMGYSM
+89 EMMGYTM

-110 KDDNDVSL
+110 KDDNEVSL
-118 STLGTIYFPKFIN
+118 SELNTIYFPKFIN
-131 IKNEEEDIN
+131 IKNEEEDVN
-140 YVTIEDFT
+140 YVTVEDFT
-148 LQESEPIRQINALEG
+148 LQESESVRQVNALEG
-163 ELVECET
+163 ELVEGET

-195 ENGIFVCNIV
+195 ENGIFICNIV
-205 DHVEGMSRESDY
+205 DHAEGMSRESDY

-225 TQLPGSL
+225 TQLPGSP

-252 ISQLIKDGLKIKYVR
+252 ISQLIKDGLRIKYIR

-308 NSSAATN
+308 NNSAATN
-315 GADPETLNEAYN
+315 GADQETLTEAYN

-339 VTCRDYMNKIYQMTV
+339 VTCRDYMNKIYQMTA

-390 YSDRSLPKTVTKDA
+390 YSDRSLPKTVTKEA
-404 EDISGK
+404 EDISGNP
-410 TVTIKATEN
+410 VTIKATED

-424 DLVLYP
+424 DLILYP

-449 NFENKNKVQYDL
+449 NFENKNKIQYDL
-461 KNSKTISHNIVTPDD
+461 KNSKTISHNIVTPGGD
-476 NDIACIKNYLK
+476 DIACIKNYLK

-495 KKVTVA
+495 KKVTAA

-533 ILEVIKNA
+533 ILEVIENA

-554 LYTNIMKVN
+554 LYTNIMKVD

-574 NTVED
+574 NKVED

-605 FATNYAEIPYTGF
+605 FATNYAETPYTGF

-636 NSAKGYKLQDN
+636 NSADGYKLQDN

-655 NLKTA
+655 NLKTS

-681 IPATFQSVIALFKT
+681 IPATFQSIVNSSLLDS
-695 NDDWTAIINNNTN
+695 NDKWNAIINNNAR
-708 NTKHFVL
+708 HFVL
-715 TEIPSATNPN
+715 TEITGTI
-725 DTKKILLAKQT
+725 TKDSLLKKQT
-736 DYSKIFIKNTDNSY
+736 DYSKIFIKNADNSY
-750 EAITIDDNYDVTK
+750 KVVPIVNDYAVAENTK
-763 NTTYYYLDIKNADN
+763 YYYLDIKTADN
-777 FLTLFEK
+777 FLALFRNVEEA
-784 YGQLYEQLKSDVSRN
+784 YGGLYEQLKSDVSRN
-799 IGKYVDTNLHKYQ
+799 IGKYVDNTLHKYQ
-812 ARNTAFSSY
+812 ARNTAFSSF
-821 IKEYYIPITHE
+821 IKEYYIPILHE
-832 STVEPGDLEAQEG
+832 STVEPGQELTMPEG
-845 HTADG
+845 YTKDG
-850 LGRDPEGSD
+850 LGRDPDGSD

-923 KTSGFDFISLS
+923 KTSGFDFTSLS
-934 NTNGYANFTNPE
+934 NVNGYTNFKNPE

-977 RNDENSDAENNIFE
+977 RNDENPDAENNEFT
-991 FDEVYTDIDL
+991 FDEVYTD
-1001 KTLTPEQIAKLPRNA
+1001 KPEQTAESKPNA

-1052 LIKNTSKGIVKAE
+1052 LIKNTAKGIVKAE

-1084 DSAKITVIENQY
+1084 DKAKITVVENQY

-1111 NAQPDNVGGINL
+1111 SAQPDNVGGINL
-1123 SNIWVNIG
+1123 SNDWKNIG

-1136 FAEEDAIT
+1136 FAEEDAAIT
-1144 ALPEIKI
+1144 LPEIKI

-1166 GPAVAQKLHKKDSIE
+1166 GPTVAQKLHKKDRIE
-1181 IYTGTSETPE
+1181 VYTGTSKAPE
-1191 TIIKYNEGDSDSENP
+1191 YYGTLQYGENDDDKKSP
-1206 IAVYANYSCQ
+1206 IAVYANYISQ

-1221 FKLADNLNP
+1221 LKLADNLKP
-1230 KFKLKVIKLKD
+1230 EFKLKVIKLAD
-1241 PEIITNSETSEN
+1241 PEIMTNSETSEN

-1264 GNTQYTKVSFAELE
+1264 GNTRYTKVSFAELE
-1278 AAGGSELFK
+1278 ASGGQELFK

-1299 IMFYYIED
+1299 VMFYYIEND
-1307 DKIAYNETKAA
+1307 DTVYNKAKAA
-1318 YIKAYNSSGTEV
+1318 YIVTKNSNGNKV
-1330 AGIKRFN
+1330 NGIRQFN
-1337 VEQDFTDTY
+1337 VDVSPANKY
-1346 KFKRGIQVIELNKD
+1346 VLKRGIQVIRLDSN
-1360 VSSISIYTDNY
+1360 VSSISIYTDSY
-1371 NSDSAE
+1371 NSNSAE
-1377 GTTIPASAKGTLIF
+1377 GVLIF

-1409 GTQEETALN
+1409 SLHENDALA

-1424 QKAGVADTFYYNT
+1424 QKAGVADTFYYNA

-1451 VNETLLTPESWYD
+1451 ANETLLTPESWYD

>member
-89 EMMGYSM
+89 EMMGYTM

-131 IKNEEEDIN
+131 IKNEEEDVN
-140 YVTIEDFT
+140 YVTVEDFT
-148 LQESEPIRQINALEG
+148 LQESEPVRQVNALEG

-195 ENGIFVCNIV
+195 ENGIFICNIV
-205 DHVEGMSRESDY
+205 DHSEGMSRESNY

-252 ISQLIKDGLKIKYVR
+252 ISQLIKDGLRIKYIR

-301 AENFNVV
+301 ADNFNVI
-308 NSSAATN
+308 NNSAATN
-315 GADPETLNEAYN
+315 GADPETLTEAYN

-339 VTCRDYMNKIYQMTV
+339 VTCRDYMNKIYQMTA

-390 YSDRSLPKTVTKDA
+390 YSDRSLPKSIEKTV
-404 EDISGK
+404 EDINGNP
-410 TVTIKATEN
+410 VTIKATED

-424 DLVLYP
+424 DLILYP

-449 NFENKNKVQYDL
+449 NFENKNKIQYDL
-461 KNSKTISHNIVTPDD
+461 KNSKTISHNIVTPGGD
-476 NDIACIKNYLK
+476 DIACIKNYLK

-495 KKVTVA
+495 KKVTAA

-533 ILEVIKNA
+533 ILEVIENA

-554 LYTNIMKVN
+554 LYTNIMKVD

-574 NTVED
+574 NKVED

-605 FATNYAEIPYTGF
+605 FATNYAETPYTAF
-618 TSPEKIVKLVS
+618 SCPEKVSKLVS
-629 HFDASGI
+629 HFDASNI
-636 NSAKGYKLQDN
+636 DSADGYKLQDN

-655 NLKTA
+655 NLKTS

-681 IPATFQSVIALFKT
+681 IPATFQSIVNSGLLDS
-695 NDDWTAIINNNTN
+695 NDKWNAIINNNAR
-708 NTKHFVL
+708 HFVL
-715 TEIPSATNPN
+715 TEIAGTI
-725 DTKKILLAKQT
+725 TKKTLLDKQT
-736 DYSKIFIKNTDNSY
+736 DYSKIFIKDADNSY
-750 EAITIDDNYDVTK
+750 KVETIDDNYTVAK
-763 NTTYYYLDIKNADN
+763 NTKYYYLDIKTADN
-777 FLTLFEK
+777 FLALFRNIEET
-784 YGQLYEQLKSDVSRN
+784 YSGLYEQLKSDVSRN
-799 IGKYVDTNLHKYQ
+799 IGKYVDNTLHKYQ
-812 ARNTAFSSY
+812 ARNTAFSSF
-821 IKEYYIPITHE
+821 IKDYYIPILHE
-832 STVEPGDLEAQEG
+832 ATVEPGQELTMPEG
-845 HTADG
+845 YTKDG
-850 LGRDPEGSD
+850 LGRDPDGSD

-881 KTDESGNETKSVIN
+881 KTDESGNETKSTIN

-923 KTSGFDFISLS
+923 KTSGFDFTSLG
-934 NTNGYANFTNPE
+934 NVKGYDNFKNPE

-977 RNDENSDAENNIFE
+977 RNDENPNAENNEFT
-991 FDEVYTDIDL
+991 FDEVYID
-1001 KTLTPEQIAKLPRNA
+1001 KPEQTTESEPNA

-1065 DIMNNGLDAIPWIG
+1065 DIINNGLDAIPWIG

-1084 DSAKITVIENQY
+1084 DKAKITIVENQY

-1111 NAQPDNVGGINL
+1111 NAQSDNIGGVDL
-1123 SNIWVNIG
+1123 SNSWVNIG

-1136 FAEEDAIT
+1136 FAEEDAAIT
-1144 ALPEIKI
+1144 LPEIKI

-1166 GPAVAQKLHKKDSIE
+1166 GPTTAQKLHKKDRIE
-1181 IYTGTSETPE
+1181 VYTGTSKAPE
-1191 TIIKYNEGDSDSENP
+1191 YYGTIQYGENDNDDRSP
-1206 IAVYANYSCQ
+1206 IAMYANYISQ
-1216 YANHE
+1216 YASHE
-1221 FKLADNLNP
+1221 LKLADNLNP
-1230 KFKLKVIKLKD
+1230 EFKLKVIKLAD
-1241 PEIITNSETSEN
+1241 PEIMTSSETSEN

-1264 GNTQYTKVSFAELE
+1264 GNTRYTKVSFAELE
-1278 AAGGSELFK
+1278 ASGGQELFK

-1307 DKIAYNETKAA
+1307 DKVTYDAENAA
-1318 YIKAYNSSGTEV
+1318 YIMTNDEV
-1330 AGIKRFN
+1330 TGIRQFN
-1337 VEQDFTDTY
+1337 VDVSPANKY
-1346 KFKRGIQVIELNKD
+1346 VFKRGIQVIKLDSN

-1371 NSDSAE
+1371 NSNSAE
-1377 GTTIPASAKGTLIF
+1377 GIIIF

-1409 GTQEETALN
+1409 SLHENDALA

-1424 QKAGVADTFYYNT
+1424 QKAGVADTFYYNA

-1445 DLNNNL
+1445 DLNNHL
-1451 VNETLLTPESWYD
+1451 ANETLLTPESWYD